1 MKNRFLAILLLV
13 ISSFTTKAQVTT
25 SGDYNLIPGI
35 NYEIAGITV
44 TGAGSLDPNVV
55 IMLTNLRVGDNIQFP
70 DPKLADAI
78 RTLWRQQLFEDITF
92 KVVNKVGKK
101 VYLDIQLVALPKLSK
116 YYMTGLKKAWK
127 DDIREEL
134 DLRAGKVV
142 NENLK
147 VMSRNKIK
155 KYFYEKG
162 YLNAAV
168 EVLEKVDTTYNNAVI
183 LGFKIDPGA
192 RVKIGDIVFTGNEA
206 VSEKVLRKA
215 MKNTKIKGKA
225 IFKSSKLKKKEYRED
240 LRAIVA
246 KYNTLGYRDAR
257 VVSDTVYSISD
268 ELVQIDI
275 TVEEGKKYYFGDITF
290 IGNTKYETEL
300 LSGILK
306 INRGDIYDSQHLNE
320 RVSFDP
326 NGNDVASIYLNNG
339 YLFSQVIPVEKNVTN
354 DTIDIEIRIQ
364 EGRQATIRKVS
375 ISGNERTNDHV
386 IYREVRTKPGD
397 LFSKAMIQRTIR
409 ELSQLGYFDQQQIGV
424 NPVPDP
430 QTGTVDLEYTVVER
444 STSQLELQGGWGAGR
459 VVGTL
464 GLNFNNFSA
473 RNINNKRAWQPLPT
487 GDGQT
492 INIRAQSNG
501 LYFQSYNASF
511 TEPWLGGRK
520 PNSFTGTI
528 YHNVQTNG
536 VERTNPNRQSLYI
549 TGINFGLGQRLK
561 WPDDYFT
568 LYQGIEFRRFN
579 LDNFPTGFL
588 NYRKGISNN
597 VNYKFTLGRNNTDVP
612 IFPTRGS
619 QISFAAELTPPFS
632 MFRDDIDYKN
642 LTSEERFRL
651 VEYHK
656 WKLNADWFAP
666 ITSKFVI
673 RTHGEF
679 GFLGSYNKDLGLP
692 PFERFY
698 VGGDGLTNFVID
710 GREIIGLR
718 GYQNNSI
725 TPAGGGALYNKYIF
739 EARYIIANTPSAQ
752 VFPLVFMEAGN
763 NYDNFWDYRAFNL
776 KRSAGAG
783 IRIFMPMFGLMGVD
797 VGYGFDPEPNGAT
810 ASGWQTHFII
820 GQQF

>member
-1 MKNRFLAILLLV
+1 MKNTLWALLLTLA
-13 ISSFTTKAQVTT
+13 SFTTTAQVVQN
-25 SGDYNLIPGI
+25 GDFGLIPGI
-35 NYEIAGITV
+35 DYEVAGITV
-44 TGAGSLDPNVV
+44 SGAQDLDPNVV
-55 IMLTNLRVGDNIQFP
+55 IMLTNIRVGDNIQFP
-70 DPKLADAI
+70 DPKISDAI
-78 RTLWRQQLFEDITF
+78 RTLWRQQLFENVSF
-92 KVVNKVGKK
+92 SVVNKSGKK
-101 VYLDIQLVALPKLSK
+101 VYLDIQLQELPKMSK
-116 YYMTGLKKAWK
+116 YFITGVKKSWK

-134 DLRAGKVV
+134 DLRTGKVV
-142 NENLK
+142 NENLV
-147 VMSRNKIK
+147 VMSRNKIRS
-155 KYFYEKG
+155 YFREKG
-162 YLNAAV
+162 YLNASV
-168 EVLEKVDTTYNNAVI
+168 TISQERDTTFNNAVI
-183 LGFKIDPGA
+183 LGFRVQPGQ
-192 RVKIGDIVFTGNEA
+192 RVKIGEIAFIGNEA
-206 VSEKVLRKA
+206 VADKVLLKA
-215 MKNTKIKGKA
+215 MKNTKMKGKA
-225 IFKSSKLKKKEYRED
+225 LFKVSKLRKKEYQED
-240 LRAIVA
+240 MRALVA
-246 KYNTLGYRDAR
+246 KYNGMGYRDAR
-257 VVSDTVYSISD
+257 IIRDTNYRVDD
-268 ELVQIDI
+268 ELINIEI
-275 TVEEGKKYYFGDITF
+275 TLEEGRKYYFGDVSF
-290 IGNTKYETEL
+290 VGNTKYDTPL
-300 LSGILK
+300 LRSILK

-339 YLFSQVIPVEKNVTN
+339 YLFSQVVPIEKNVQN
-354 DTIDIEIRIQ
+354 DTIDVEIRIQ

-375 ISGNERTNDHV
+375 ITGNERTNDHV
-386 IYREVRTKPGD
+386 IYREVRTRPGD

-409 ELSQLGYFDQQQIGV
+409 ELSQLGYFDQTQIGV

-430 QTGTVDLEYTVVER
+430 QTGTVDLEYTVVEK
-444 STSQLELQGGWGAGR
+444 STSQLELQGGWGANR

-473 RNINNKRAWQPLPT
+473 KNIRNKRAWQPLPT

-511 TEPWLGGRK
+511 TEPWLGGKK

-528 YHNVQTNG
+528 YHNVQSNG
-536 VERTNPNRQSLYI
+536 VQASDPNRQSLLI

-568 LYQGIEFRRFN
+568 LYQGLEFRRFN
-579 LDNFPTGFL
+579 LNNFPTGFL
-588 NYRKGISNN
+588 NYNKGISNN

-632 MFRDDIDYKN
+632 LLRDDIDYKS
-642 LTSEERFRL
+642 LSSEERFKL

-666 ITSKFVI
+666 ITSKLVI

-679 GFLGSYNKDLGLP
+679 GYLGSYNKDLGLP

-698 VGGDGLTNFVID
+698 VGGDGLANFVID

-718 GYQNNSI
+718 GYTNNSI
-725 TPAGGGALYNKYIF
+725 TPGGGGALYNKYVF
-739 EARYIIANTPSAQ
+739 EMRYIIANNPSAQ
-752 VFPLVFMEAGN
+752 VFPLIFMEGGN

-783 IRIFMPMFGLMGVD
+783 LRIYMPMFGLMGVD
-797 VGYGFDPEPNGAT
+797 VAYGFDPEPNGAA

>member
-1 MKNRFLAILLLV
+1 
-13 ISSFTTKAQVTT
+13 
-25 SGDYNLIPGI
+25 
-35 NYEIAGITV
+35 
-44 TGAGSLDPNVV
+44 
-55 IMLTNLRVGDNIQFP
+55 
-70 DPKLADAI
+70 
-78 RTLWRQQLFEDITF
+78 
-92 KVVNKVGKK
+92 
-101 VYLDIQLVALPKLSK
+101 
-116 YYMTGLKKAWK
+116 
-127 DDIREEL
+127 
-134 DLRAGKVV
+134 
-142 NENLK
+142 
-147 VMSRNKIK
+147 MSRNKIK
-155 KYFYEKG
+155 RYFYDKG
-162 YLNAAV
+162 YLNAEV
-168 EVLEKVDTTYNNAVI
+168 EVIEKVDTTYNNAVI
-183 LGFKIDPGA
+183 LGFKIETGS
-192 RVKIGDIVFTGNEA
+192 RVKISEILFTGNTA
-206 VSEKVLRKA
+206 VNEKVLLKA

-225 IFKSSKLKKKEYRED
+225 LLKSSKLKKKEYRED
-240 LRAIVA
+240 LRSIVA

-257 VVSDTVYSISD
+257 IVSDTVYPSSE
-268 ELVQIDI
+268 ELVQIEI
-275 TVEEGKKYYFGDITF
+275 NIEEGRKYYFGDITF

-300 LSGILK
+300 LTSILR
-306 INRGDIYDSQHLNE
+306 INRGDIYDSQELTE

-339 YLFSQVIPVEKNVTN
+339 YLFSQVVPIEKSVNN

-386 IYREVRTKPGD
+386 IYRELRTKPGD

-430 QTGTVDLEYTVVER
+430 QTGTVDLEYSVVER

-473 RNINNKRAWQPLPT
+473 RNIRNKRSWQPLPT

-520 PNSFTGTI
+520 PNSFTATV
-528 YHNVQTNG
+528 YHNVQSNG
-536 VERTNPNRQSLYI
+536 VERSNPNRQSLFI
-549 TGINFGLGQRLK
+549 TGVNFGLGQRLK

-579 LDNFPTGFL
+579 LDNYPTGFL
-588 NYRKGISNN
+588 NYTKGISNN

-619 QISFAAELTPPFS
+619 QINFAAELTPPFS
-632 MFRDDIDYKN
+632 LFSDIDYKN
-642 LTSEERFRL
+642 ISSEERFRL

-725 TPAGGGALYNKYIF
+725 TPAGGGALYKKSIL
-739 EARYIIANTPSAQ
+739 EARYILATTPSAQ
-752 VFPLVFMEAGN
+752 VFPLVFLEAGN
-763 NYDNFWDYRAFNL
+763 NYDNF
-776 KRSAGAG
+776 G
-783 IRIFMPMFGLMGVD
+783 ITARLTSREVQ
-797 VGYGFDPEPNGAT
+797 VPEYEYLC
-810 ASGWQTHFII
+810 QCLV
-820 GQQF
+820 

>member
-1 MKNRFLAILLLV
+1 MKNTLWALLLTLV
-13 ISSFTTKAQVTT
+13 SFTTTAQVVQN
-25 SGDYNLIPGI
+25 GDFGLIPGI
-35 NYEIAGITV
+35 DYEVAGITV
-44 TGAGSLDPNVV
+44 SGAQDLDPNVV
-55 IMLTNLRVGDNIQFP
+55 IMLTNIRVGDNIQFP
-70 DPKLADAI
+70 DPKISDAI
-78 RTLWRQQLFEDITF
+78 RTLWRQQLFENITF
-92 KVVNKVGKK
+92 SVVNKSGRK
-101 VYLDIQLVALPKLSK
+101 VYLDIRLQELPKMSK
-116 YYMTGLKKAWK
+116 YFITGVKKSWK

-142 NENLK
+142 NENLV
-147 VMSRNKIK
+147 VMSRNKIQS
-155 KYFYEKG
+155 YFREKG
-162 YLNAAV
+162 YLNAT
-168 EVLEKVDTTYNNAVI
+168 VDITQERDSSFNNAVI
-183 LGFKIDPGA
+183 LGFRVKPGS
-192 RVKIGDIVFTGNEA
+192 RVKIGEIVFVGNES
-206 VSEKVLRKA
+206 VSDKVLLKA
-215 MKNTKIKGKA
+215 MKNTKMKGKA
-225 IFKSSKLKKKEYRED
+225 IFKVAKLRKKEYSED
-240 LRAIVA
+240 MRALVA
-246 KYNTLGYRDAR
+246 KYNSMGYRDAR
-257 VVSDTVYSISD
+257 IIRDTNYRID
-268 ELVQIDI
+268 EELINIEI
-275 TVEEGKKYYFGDITF
+275 TLEEGRKYYFGDITF
-290 IGNTKYETEL
+290 VGNTKYDTPL
-300 LSGILK
+300 LRSILK

-339 YLFSQVIPVEKNVTN
+339 YLFSQVVPIEKNVQN
-354 DTIDIEIRIQ
+354 DTIDIEVRIQ

-375 ISGNERTNDHV
+375 ITGNERTNDHV
-386 IYREVRTKPGD
+386 IYREVRTRPGD

-409 ELSQLGYFDQQQIGV
+409 ELSQLGYFDQTQIGV

-430 QTGTVDLEYTVVER
+430 QTGTVDLEYTVVEK
-444 STSQLELQGGWGAGR
+444 STSQLELQGGWGANR

-473 RNINNKRAWQPLPT
+473 KNVGNKRAWQPLPT

-511 TEPWLGGRK
+511 TEPWLGGKK

-528 YHNVQTNG
+528 YHNVQSNG
-536 VERTNPNRQSLYI
+536 VQASDPNRQSLLI

-568 LYQGIEFRRFN
+568 LYQGLEFRRFN
-579 LDNFPTGFL
+579 LNNFPTGFL
-588 NYRKGISNN
+588 NYNKGISNN
-597 VNYKFTLGRNNTDVP
+597 VNYKFTLARNNTDVP

-632 MFRDDIDYKN
+632 LLRDDIDYKS
-642 LTSEERFRL
+642 LSSEERFKL

-679 GFLGSYNKDLGLP
+679 GYLGSYNKDLGLP

-698 VGGDGLTNFVID
+698 VGGDGLANFVID

-718 GYQNNSI
+718 GYTNNSI
-725 TPAGGGALYNKYIF
+725 TPGGGGALYNKYVF
-739 EARYIIANTPSAQ
+739 EMRYIIANNPSAQ
-752 VFPLVFMEAGN
+752 VFPLIFMEGGN

-783 IRIFMPMFGLMGVD
+783 LRIYMPMFGLMGVD
-797 VGYGFDPEPNGAT
+797 VAYGFDPEPNGAT

>member
-1 MKNRFLAILLLV
+1 MKNTLWALILTLV
-13 ISSFTTKAQVTT
+13 SFTTTAQVVQN
-25 SGDYNLIPGI
+25 GDFGLIPGI
-35 NYEIAGITV
+35 DYEVAGITV
-44 TGAGSLDPNVV
+44 SGTQELDPNVV
-55 IMLTNLRVGDNIQFP
+55 IMLTNIRVGDNIQFP
-70 DPKLADAI
+70 DPKISDAI
-78 RTLWRQQLFEDITF
+78 RTLWRQQLFENITF
-92 KVVNKVGKK
+92 SVINKSGKK
-101 VYLDIQLVALPKLSK
+101 VYLDIRLKELPKMSK
-116 YYMTGLKKAWK
+116 YFITGVKKTWK

-142 NENLK
+142 NENLV
-147 VMSRNKIK
+147 VMSRNKIQS
-155 KYFYEKG
+155 YFREKG
-162 YLNAAV
+162 YINAS
-168 EVLEKVDTTYNNAVI
+168 VDITQERDTSFNNAVI
-183 LGFKIDPGA
+183 LGFKVKSGE
-192 RVKIGDIVFTGNEA
+192 RVKIGEIAFVGNEA
-206 VSEKVLRKA
+206 VADKVLLKA
-215 MKNTKIKGKA
+215 MKNTKMKGKA
-225 IFKSSKLKKKEYRED
+225 IFKVSKLRKTEYRED
-240 LRAIVA
+240 LRALVA
-246 KYNTLGYRDAR
+246 KYNGMGYRDAR
-257 VVSDTVYSISD
+257 IIRDTNYRVDD
-268 ELVQIDI
+268 ELINI
-275 TVEEGKKYYFGDITF
+275 EISVEEGRKYYFGDISF
-290 IGNTKYETEL
+290 VGNTKYDTPL
-300 LSGILK
+300 LRSILK

-320 RVSFDP
+320 RVSFDA

-339 YLFSQVIPVEKNVTN
+339 YLFSQVVPIEKNVQN
-354 DTIDIEIRIQ
+354 DTIDVEIRIQ

-375 ISGNERTNDHV
+375 ITGNERTNDHV
-386 IYREVRTKPGD
+386 IYREVRTRPGD

-409 ELSQLGYFDQQQIGV
+409 ELSQLGYFDQTQIGV

-430 QTGTVDLEYTVVER
+430 QTGTVDLEYTVVEK
-444 STSQLELQGGWGAGR
+444 STSQLELQGGWGANR

-473 RNINNKRAWQPLPT
+473 KNVGNKRAWQPLPT

-492 INIRAQSNG
+492 ISIRAQSNG

-511 TEPWLGGRK
+511 TEPWLGGKK

-528 YHNVQTNG
+528 YHNVQSNG
-536 VERTNPNRQSLYI
+536 VQASDPNRQSLLI

-568 LYQGIEFRRFN
+568 LYQGLEFRRFN
-579 LDNFPTGFL
+579 LNNFPTGFL
-588 NYRKGISNN
+588 NYNKGISNN

-632 MFRDDIDYKN
+632 LLRDDIDYKS
-642 LTSEERFRL
+642 LSSEERFKL

-666 ITSKFVI
+666 ITSKLVI

-679 GFLGSYNKDLGLP
+679 GYLGSYNKDLGLP

-698 VGGDGLTNFVID
+698 VGGDGLANFVID

-718 GYQNNSI
+718 GYTNNSI
-725 TPAGGGALYNKYIF
+725 TPGGGGALYNKYVF
-739 EARYIIANTPSAQ
+739 EMRYIIANNPSAQ
-752 VFPLVFMEAGN
+752 VFPLIFMEGGN
-763 NYDNFWDYRAFNL
+763 NYDDFWDYRAFNL

-783 IRIFMPMFGLMGVD
+783 LRIYMPMFGLMGVD
-797 VGYGFDPEPNGAT
+797 VAYGFDPEPNGAA

>member
-1 MKNRFLAILLLV
+1 MKNIFWAFVLAFFSFESSAQ
-13 ISSFTTKAQVTT
+13 ISTT
-25 SGDYNLIPGI
+25 GDFNLIPGI
-35 NYEIAGITV
+35 DYEVAGITV
-44 TGAGSLDPNVV
+44 SGGKDLDPNVV

-70 DPKLADAI
+70 DPKISDAI

-92 KVVNKVGKK
+92 KVVSKSGKK
-101 VYLDIQLVALPKLSK
+101 VYLDIQLKELPKMSK
-116 YYMTGLKKAWK
+116 YYITGVKKVWK
-127 DDIREEL
+127 DDIREDLE
-134 DLRAGKVV
+134 LRAGKVV
-142 NENLK
+142 NDNLI
-147 VMSRNKIK
+147 VMSSNKIQ
-155 KYFYEKG
+155 KYFKEKG
-162 YLNAAV
+162 YLNATV
-168 EVLEKVDTTYNNAVI
+168 EVIQQADTAFNNAVI
-183 LGFKIDPGA
+183 LGFKIATGE
-192 RVKIGDIVFTGNEA
+192 RVKIGQIAFSGNTA
-206 VSEKVLRKA
+206 VSDKVLFRA
-215 MKNTKIKGKA
+215 MKNTKVKGKS
-225 IFKSSKLKKKEYRED
+225 ILKVSKLKNKEYKDD
-240 LRAIVA
+240 LKAVVA
-246 KYNTLGYRDAR
+246 KYNSLGYRDAR
-257 VVSDTVYSISD
+257 IVQDTSYSVSS
-268 ELVQIDI
+268 ELINIDI
-275 TVEEGKKYYFGDITF
+275 SLEEGKKYYFGDITF
-290 IGNTKYETEL
+290 IGNTKYETVL
-300 LSGILK
+300 LTSILR
-306 INRGDIYDSQHLNE
+306 INRGDIYDSQLLNE
-320 RVSFDP
+320 RVSFDQ
-326 NGNDVASIYLNNG
+326 NGNDVASVYLNNG
-339 YLFSQVIPVEKNVTN
+339 YLFSQVIPVEKSVSN

-409 ELSQLGYFDQQQIGV
+409 ELSQLGYFDQTQIGV

-430 QTGTVDLEYTVVER
+430 QTGTVDLEYTVAEK

-473 RNINNKRAWQPLPT
+473 RNIGNKRSWQPLPT

-492 INIRAQSNG
+492 ISLRAQSNG

-511 TEPWLGGRK
+511 TEPWLGGKK

-528 YHNVQTNG
+528 YHNVQSNG
-536 VERTNPNRQSLYI
+536 VERSNPNRQSLLI

-568 LYQGIEFRRFN
+568 LYQGLEFRRFN
-579 LDNFPTGFL
+579 LNDFPTGFL
-588 NYRKGISNN
+588 DYTKGISNN
-597 VNYKFTLGRNNTDVP
+597 VNYQFTLGRNNTDVP

-619 QISFAAELTPPFS
+619 QISFSAELTPPFS
-632 MFRDDIDYKN
+632 AFNGDIDYKS
-642 LTSEERFRL
+642 LSSEERFKL

-679 GFLGSYNKDLGLP
+679 GYLGSYNKDLGLP

-698 VGGDGLTNFVID
+698 VGGDGLSNFVID

-725 TPAGGGALYNKYIF
+725 TPAGGGALYNKYILEF
-739 EARYIIANTPSAQ
+739 RYILANTPSAQ
-752 VFPLVFMEAGN
+752 VFPLIFMEGGN

-783 IRIFMPMFGLMGVD
+783 IRIYMPMFGLMGVD
-797 VGYGFDPEPNGAT
+797 VAYGFDPEPNGAS

>member
-1 MKNRFLAILLLV
+1 MKNTLWALV
-13 ISSFTTKAQVTT
+13 LTLVSFTTTAQVVQN
-25 SGDYNLIPGI
+25 GDFGLIPGI
-35 NYEIAGITV
+35 DYEVAGITV
-44 TGAGSLDPNVV
+44 SGAQDLDPNVV
-55 IMLTNLRVGDNIQFP
+55 IMLTNIRVGDNIQFP
-70 DPKLADAI
+70 DPKISDAI
-78 RTLWRQQLFEDITF
+78 KTLWRQQLFEDITF
-92 KVVNKVGKK
+92 SVVNKSGKK
-101 VYLDIQLVALPKLSK
+101 VYLDIRLQELPKMSK
-116 YYMTGLKKAWK
+116 YFITGAKKSWK

-142 NENLK
+142 NENLV
-147 VMSRNKIK
+147 VMSRNKIQS
-155 KYFYEKG
+155 YFREKG
-162 YLNAAV
+162 YLNATV
-168 EVLEKVDTTYNNAVI
+168 DITQERDTTFNNAVI
-183 LGFKIDPGA
+183 LGFRVKPGE
-192 RVKIGDIVFTGNEA
+192 RVKIGEIAFVGNEA
-206 VSEKVLRKA
+206 VADKVLLKA
-215 MKNTKIKGKA
+215 MKNTKMKGKA
-225 IFKSSKLKKKEYRED
+225 IFKVSKLRKKEYRED
-240 LRAIVA
+240 MRALVA
-246 KYNTLGYRDAR
+246 KYNSMGYRDVR
-257 VVSDTVYSISD
+257 VIRDTNYRVDD
-268 ELVQIDI
+268 ELINIEI
-275 TVEEGKKYYFGDITF
+275 TVEEGRKYYFGDITF
-290 IGNTKYETEL
+290 VGNTKYDTPL
-300 LSGILK
+300 LRSILK

-339 YLFSQVIPVEKNVTN
+339 YLFSQVVPIEKNVQN
-354 DTIDIEIRIQ
+354 DTIDVEIRIQ

-375 ISGNERTNDHV
+375 ITGNERTNDHV
-386 IYREVRTKPGD
+386 IYREVRTRPGD

-409 ELSQLGYFDQQQIGV
+409 ELSQLGYFDQTQIGV

-430 QTGTVDLEYTVVER
+430 QTGTVDLEYTVVEK
-444 STSQLELQGGWGAGR
+444 STSQLELQGGWGANR

-473 RNINNKRAWQPLPT
+473 KNIGNKRAWQPLPT

-511 TEPWLGGRK
+511 TEPWLGGKK

-528 YHNVQTNG
+528 YHNVQSNG
-536 VERTNPNRQSLYI
+536 VQASDPNRQSLLI

-568 LYQGIEFRRFN
+568 LYQGLEFRRFN
-579 LDNFPTGFL
+579 LNNFPTGFL
-588 NYRKGISNN
+588 NYNKGISNN

-632 MFRDDIDYKN
+632 LLRDDIDYKS
-642 LTSEERFRL
+642 LSSEERFKL

-679 GFLGSYNKDLGLP
+679 GYLGSYNKDLGLP

-698 VGGDGLTNFVID
+698 VGGDGLANFVID

-718 GYQNNSI
+718 GYTNNSI
-725 TPAGGGALYNKYIF
+725 TPGGGGALYNKYVF
-739 EARYIIANTPSAQ
+739 EMRYIIANNPSAQ
-752 VFPLVFMEAGN
+752 VFPLIFMEGGN

-783 IRIFMPMFGLMGVD
+783 LRIYMPMFGLMGVD
-797 VGYGFDPEPNGAT
+797 VAYGFDPEPNGAA
-810 ASGWQTHFII
+810 ASGWQTYFII

>member
-1 MKNRFLAILLLV
+1 MKNTLWALLLTLV
-13 ISSFTTKAQVTT
+13 SFTTTAQVVQN
-25 SGDYNLIPGI
+25 GDFGLIPGI
-35 NYEIAGITV
+35 DYEVAGITV
-44 TGAGSLDPNVV
+44 SGAQDLDPNVV
-55 IMLTNLRVGDNIQFP
+55 IMLTNIRVGDNIHFP
-70 DPKLADAI
+70 YPKISDAI
-78 RTLWRQQLFEDITF
+78 RTLWRQQLFENITF
-92 KVVNKVGKK
+92 SVVNKSGRK
-101 VYLDIQLVALPKLSK
+101 VYLDIRLQELPKMSK
-116 YYMTGLKKAWK
+116 YFITGVKKSWK

-142 NENLK
+142 NENLV
-147 VMSRNKIK
+147 VMSRNKIQS
-155 KYFYEKG
+155 YFREKG
-162 YLNAAV
+162 YLNAT
-168 EVLEKVDTTYNNAVI
+168 VDITQERDSSFNNAVI
-183 LGFKIDPGA
+183 LGFRVKPGS
-192 RVKIGDIVFTGNEA
+192 RVKIGEIVFVGNES
-206 VSEKVLRKA
+206 VSDKVLLKA
-215 MKNTKIKGKA
+215 MKNTKMKGKA
-225 IFKSSKLKKKEYRED
+225 IFKVSKLRKKEYSED
-240 LRAIVA
+240 MRALVA
-246 KYNTLGYRDAR
+246 KYNSMGYRDAR
-257 VVSDTVYSISD
+257 IIRDTNYRID
-268 ELVQIDI
+268 EELINIEI
-275 TVEEGKKYYFGDITF
+275 TLEEGRKYYFGDITF
-290 IGNTKYETEL
+290 VGNTKYDTPL
-300 LSGILK
+300 LRSILK

-339 YLFSQVIPVEKNVTN
+339 YLFSQVVPIEKNVQN
-354 DTIDIEIRIQ
+354 DTIDVEVRIQ

-375 ISGNERTNDHV
+375 ITGNERTNDHV
-386 IYREVRTKPGD
+386 IYREVRTRPGD

-409 ELSQLGYFDQQQIGV
+409 ELSQLGYFDQTQIGV

-430 QTGTVDLEYTVVER
+430 QTGTVDLEYTVVEK
-444 STSQLELQGGWGAGR
+444 STSQLELQGGWGANR

-473 RNINNKRAWQPLPT
+473 KNVGNKRAWQPLPT

-511 TEPWLGGRK
+511 TEPWLGGKK

-528 YHNVQTNG
+528 YHNVQSNG
-536 VERTNPNRQSLYI
+536 VQASDPNRQSLLI

-568 LYQGIEFRRFN
+568 LYQGLEFRRFN
-579 LDNFPTGFL
+579 LNNFPTGFL
-588 NYRKGISNN
+588 NYNKGISNN

-632 MFRDDIDYKN
+632 LLRDDIDYKS
-642 LTSEERFRL
+642 LSSEERFKL

-679 GFLGSYNKDLGLP
+679 GYLGSYNKDLGLP

-698 VGGDGLTNFVID
+698 VGGDGLANFVID

-718 GYQNNSI
+718 GYTNNSI
-725 TPAGGGALYNKYIF
+725 TPGGGGALYNKYVF
-739 EARYIIANTPSAQ
+739 EMRYIIANNPSAQ
-752 VFPLVFMEAGN
+752 VFPLIFMEGGN

-783 IRIFMPMFGLMGVD
+783 LRIYMPMFGLMGVD
-797 VGYGFDPEPNGAT
+797 VAYGFDPEPNGAT

>member
-1 MKNRFLAILLLV
+1 MKNTLWALLLTLV
-13 ISSFTTKAQVTT
+13 SFTTTAQVVQN
-25 SGDYNLIPGI
+25 GDFGLIPGI
-35 NYEIAGITV
+35 DYEVAGITV
-44 TGAGSLDPNVV
+44 SGAQDLDPNVV
-55 IMLTNLRVGDNIQFP
+55 IMLTNIRVGDNIQFP
-70 DPKLADAI
+70 DPKISDAI
-78 RTLWRQQLFEDITF
+78 RTLWRQQLFENITF
-92 KVVNKVGKK
+92 SVVNKSGRK
-101 VYLDIQLVALPKLSK
+101 VYLDIRLQELPKMSK
-116 YYMTGLKKAWK
+116 YFITGVKKSWK

-142 NENLK
+142 NENLV
-147 VMSRNKIK
+147 VMSRNKIQS
-155 KYFYEKG
+155 YFREKG
-162 YLNAAV
+162 YLNAT
-168 EVLEKVDTTYNNAVI
+168 VDITQERDSSFNNAVI
-183 LGFKIDPGA
+183 LGFRVKPGS
-192 RVKIGDIVFTGNEA
+192 RVKIGEIVFVGNES
-206 VSEKVLRKA
+206 VSDKVLLKA
-215 MKNTKIKGKA
+215 MKNTKMKGKA
-225 IFKSSKLKKKEYRED
+225 IFKVSKLRKKEYSED
-240 LRAIVA
+240 MRALVA
-246 KYNTLGYRDAR
+246 KYNSMGYRDAR
-257 VVSDTVYSISD
+257 IIRDTNYRID
-268 ELVQIDI
+268 EELINIEI
-275 TVEEGKKYYFGDITF
+275 TLEEGRKYYFGDITF
-290 IGNTKYETEL
+290 VGNTKYDTPL
-300 LSGILK
+300 LRSILK
-306 INRGDIYDSQHLNE
+306 INRGDIYNSQHLNE

-339 YLFSQVIPVEKNVTN
+339 YLFSQVVPIEKNVQN
-354 DTIDIEIRIQ
+354 DTIDIEVRIQ

-375 ISGNERTNDHV
+375 ITGNERTNDHV
-386 IYREVRTKPGD
+386 IYREVRTRPGD

-409 ELSQLGYFDQQQIGV
+409 ELSQLGYFDQTQIGV

-430 QTGTVDLEYTVVER
+430 QTGTVDLEYTVVEK
-444 STSQLELQGGWGAGR
+444 STSQLELQGGWGANR

-473 RNINNKRAWQPLPT
+473 KNVGNKRAWQPLPT

-511 TEPWLGGRK
+511 TEPWLGGKK

-528 YHNVQTNG
+528 YHNVQSNG
-536 VERTNPNRQSLYI
+536 VQASDPNRQSLLI

-568 LYQGIEFRRFN
+568 LYQGLEFRRFN
-579 LDNFPTGFL
+579 LNNFPTGFL
-588 NYRKGISNN
+588 NYNKGISNN

-632 MFRDDIDYKN
+632 LLRDDIDYKS
-642 LTSEERFRL
+642 LSSEERFKL

-679 GFLGSYNKDLGLP
+679 GYLGSYNKDLGLP

-698 VGGDGLTNFVID
+698 VGGDGLANFVID

-718 GYQNNSI
+718 GYTNNSI
-725 TPAGGGALYNKYIF
+725 TPGGGGALYNKYVF
-739 EARYIIANTPSAQ
+739 EMRYIIANNPSAQ
-752 VFPLVFMEAGN
+752 VFPLIFMEGGN

-783 IRIFMPMFGLMGVD
+783 LRIYMPMFGLMGVD
-797 VGYGFDPEPNGAT
+797 VAYGFDPEPNGAT

>member
-1 MKNRFLAILLLV
+1 MKNTLWALV
-13 ISSFTTKAQVTT
+13 LTLVSFTTTAQVVQN
-25 SGDYNLIPGI
+25 GDFGLIPGI
-35 NYEIAGITV
+35 DYEVAGITV
-44 TGAGSLDPNVV
+44 SGAQDLDPNVV
-55 IMLTNLRVGDNIQFP
+55 IMLTNIRVGDNIQFP
-70 DPKLADAI
+70 DPKISDAI
-78 RTLWRQQLFEDITF
+78 KTLWRQQLFENITF
-92 KVVNKVGKK
+92 SVVNKSGKK
-101 VYLDIQLVALPKLSK
+101 VYLDIRLQELPKMSK
-116 YYMTGLKKAWK
+116 YFITGAKKSWK

-142 NENLK
+142 NENLV
-147 VMSRNKIK
+147 VMSRNKIQS
-155 KYFYEKG
+155 YFREKG
-162 YLNAAV
+162 YLNATV
-168 EVLEKVDTTYNNAVI
+168 DITQERDTTFNNAVI
-183 LGFKIDPGA
+183 LGFRVKPGE
-192 RVKIGDIVFTGNEA
+192 RVKIGEIAFVGNEA
-206 VSEKVLRKA
+206 VADKVLLKA
-215 MKNTKIKGKA
+215 MKNTKMKGKA
-225 IFKSSKLKKKEYRED
+225 IFKVSKLRKKEYRED
-240 LRAIVA
+240 MRALVA
-246 KYNTLGYRDAR
+246 KYNSMGYRDAR
-257 VVSDTVYSISD
+257 VIRDTNYRVDD
-268 ELVQIDI
+268 ELINIEI
-275 TVEEGKKYYFGDITF
+275 TVEEGRKYYFGDITF
-290 IGNTKYETEL
+290 VGNTKYDTPL
-300 LSGILK
+300 LRSILK

-339 YLFSQVIPVEKNVTN
+339 YLFSQVVPIEKNVQN
-354 DTIDIEIRIQ
+354 DTIDVEIRIQ

-375 ISGNERTNDHV
+375 ITGNERTNDHV
-386 IYREVRTKPGD
+386 IYREVRTRPGD

-409 ELSQLGYFDQQQIGV
+409 ELSQLGYFDQTQIGV

-430 QTGTVDLEYTVVER
+430 QTGTVDLEYTVVEK
-444 STSQLELQGGWGAGR
+444 STSQLELQGGWGANR

-473 RNINNKRAWQPLPT
+473 KNIGNKRAWQPLPT

-511 TEPWLGGRK
+511 TEPWLGGKK

-528 YHNVQTNG
+528 YHNVQSNG
-536 VERTNPNRQSLYI
+536 VQASDPNRQSLLI

-568 LYQGIEFRRFN
+568 LYQGLEFRRFN
-579 LDNFPTGFL
+579 LNNFPTGFL
-588 NYRKGISNN
+588 NYNKGISNN

-632 MFRDDIDYKN
+632 LLRDDIDYKS
-642 LTSEERFRL
+642 LSSEERFKL

-679 GFLGSYNKDLGLP
+679 GYLGSYNKDLGLP

-698 VGGDGLTNFVID
+698 VGGDGLANFVID

-718 GYQNNSI
+718 GYTNNSI
-725 TPAGGGALYNKYIF
+725 TPGGGGALYNKYVF
-739 EARYIIANTPSAQ
+739 EMRYIIANNPSAQ
-752 VFPLVFMEAGN
+752 VFPLIFMEGGN

-783 IRIFMPMFGLMGVD
+783 LRIYMPMFGLMGVD
-797 VGYGFDPEPNGAT
+797 VAYGFDPEPNGAA

>member
-1 MKNRFLAILLLV
+1 M
-13 ISSFTTKAQVTT
+13 SGAQ
-25 SGDYNLIPGI
+25 D
-35 NYEIAGITV
+35 
-44 TGAGSLDPNVV
+44 LDPNVV
-55 IMLTNLRVGDNIQFP
+55 IMLTNIRVGDNIQFP
-70 DPKLADAI
+70 DPKISDAI
-78 RTLWRQQLFEDITF
+78 RTLWRQQLFENITF
-92 KVVNKVGKK
+92 SVVNKSGKK
-101 VYLDIQLVALPKLSK
+101 VYLDIRLKELPKMSK
-116 YYMTGLKKAWK
+116 YFITGVKKTWK

-142 NENLK
+142 NENLV
-147 VMSRNKIK
+147 VMSRNKIQS
-155 KYFYEKG
+155 YFREKG
-162 YLNAAV
+162 YLNASV
-168 EVLEKVDTTYNNAVI
+168 DITQERDTTFNNAVI
-183 LGFKIDPGA
+183 LGFKVKSGE
-192 RVKIGDIVFTGNEA
+192 RVKIGEISFVGNEA
-206 VSEKVLRKA
+206 VADKVLLKA
-215 MKNTKIKGKA
+215 MKNTKMKGKA
-225 IFKSSKLKKKEYRED
+225 IFKVSKLRKTEYRED
-240 LRAIVA
+240 LRALVA
-246 KYNTLGYRDAR
+246 KYNGMGYRDAR
-257 VVSDTVYSISD
+257 IIRDTNYRVDD
-268 ELVQIDI
+268 ELINI
-275 TVEEGKKYYFGDITF
+275 EISVEEGRKYYFGDISF
-290 IGNTKYETEL
+290 VGNTKYDTPL
-300 LSGILK
+300 LRSILK

-320 RVSFDP
+320 RVSFDA

-339 YLFSQVIPVEKNVTN
+339 YLFSQVVPIEKNVQN
-354 DTIDIEIRIQ
+354 DTIDVEIRIQ

-375 ISGNERTNDHV
+375 ITGNERTNDHV
-386 IYREVRTKPGD
+386 IYREVRTRPGD

-409 ELSQLGYFDQQQIGV
+409 ELSQLGYFDQTQIGV

-430 QTGTVDLEYTVVER
+430 QTGTVDLEYTVVEK
-444 STSQLELQGGWGAGR
+444 STSQLELQGGWGANR

-473 RNINNKRAWQPLPT
+473 KNVGNKRAWQPLPT

-492 INIRAQSNG
+492 ISIRAQSNG

-511 TEPWLGGRK
+511 TEPWLGGKK

-528 YHNVQTNG
+528 YHNVQSNG
-536 VERTNPNRQSLYI
+536 VQASDPNRQSLLI

-568 LYQGIEFRRFN
+568 LYQGLEFRRFN
-579 LDNFPTGFL
+579 LNNFPTGFL
-588 NYRKGISNN
+588 NYNKGISNN

-632 MFRDDIDYKN
+632 LLRDDIDYKS
-642 LTSEERFRL
+642 LSSEERFKL

-666 ITSKFVI
+666 ITSKLVI

-679 GFLGSYNKDLGLP
+679 GYLGSYNKDLGLP

-698 VGGDGLTNFVID
+698 VGGDGLANFVID

-718 GYQNNSI
+718 GYTNNSI
-725 TPAGGGALYNKYIF
+725 TPGGGGALYNKYVF
-739 EARYIIANTPSAQ
+739 EMRYIIANNPSAQ
-752 VFPLVFMEAGN
+752 VFPLIFMEGGN
-763 NYDNFWDYRAFNL
+763 NYDDFWDYRAFNL

-783 IRIFMPMFGLMGVD
+783 LRIYMPMFGLMGVD
-797 VGYGFDPEPNGAT
+797 VAYGFDPEPNGAA

>member
-1 MKNRFLAILLLV
+1 MKNTLWALILSLV
-13 ISSFTTKAQVTT
+13 AFTTTAQVVQN
-25 SGDYNLIPGI
+25 GDFGLIPGI
-35 NYEIAGITV
+35 DYEVAGITV
-44 TGAGSLDPNVV
+44 SGVQDLDPNVV
-55 IMLTNLRVGDNIQFP
+55 IMLTNIRVGDNIQFP
-70 DPKLADAI
+70 DPKISDAI
-78 RTLWRQQLFEDITF
+78 RTLWRQQLFENITF
-92 KVVNKVGKK
+92 SVVNKSGKK
-101 VYLDIQLVALPKLSK
+101 VYLDIRLKELPKMSK
-116 YYMTGLKKAWK
+116 YFITGVKKTWK

-142 NENLK
+142 NENLV
-147 VMSRNKIK
+147 VMSRNKIQS
-155 KYFYEKG
+155 YFREKG
-162 YLNAAV
+162 YLNASV
-168 EVLEKVDTTYNNAVI
+168 EITQERDTSFNNAVI
-183 LGFKIDPGA
+183 LGFKVKSGE
-192 RVKIGDIVFTGNEA
+192 RVKIGEISFVGNEA
-206 VSEKVLRKA
+206 VADKVLLKA
-215 MKNTKIKGKA
+215 MKNTKMKGKA
-225 IFKSSKLKKKEYRED
+225 IFKVSKLRKKEYRED
-240 LRAIVA
+240 LRALVA
-246 KYNTLGYRDAR
+246 KYNGMGYRDAR
-257 VVSDTVYSISD
+257 IIRDTNYRVDD
-268 ELVQIDI
+268 ELINIEI
-275 TVEEGKKYYFGDITF
+275 TVEEGRKYYFGDISF
-290 IGNTKYETEL
+290 VGNTKYDTPL
-300 LSGILK
+300 LRSILK

-320 RVSFDP
+320 RVSFDA

-339 YLFSQVIPVEKNVTN
+339 YLFSQVVPIEKNVQN
-354 DTIDIEIRIQ
+354 DTIDVEIRIQ

-375 ISGNERTNDHV
+375 ITGNERTNDHV
-386 IYREVRTKPGD
+386 IYREVRTRPGD

-409 ELSQLGYFDQQQIGV
+409 ELSQLGYFDQTQIGV

-430 QTGTVDLEYTVVER
+430 QTGTVDLEYTVVEK
-444 STSQLELQGGWGAGR
+444 STSQLELQGGWGANR

-473 RNINNKRAWQPLPT
+473 KNIGNKRAWQPLPT

-511 TEPWLGGRK
+511 TEPWLGGKK

-528 YHNVQTNG
+528 YHNVQSNG
-536 VERTNPNRQSLYI
+536 VQASDPNRQSLLI

-568 LYQGIEFRRFN
+568 LYQGLEFRRFN
-579 LDNFPTGFL
+579 LNNFPTGFL
-588 NYRKGISNN
+588 NYNKGISNN

-632 MFRDDIDYKN
+632 LLRDDIDYKS
-642 LTSEERFRL
+642 LSSEERFKL

-666 ITSKFVI
+666 ITSKLVI

-679 GFLGSYNKDLGLP
+679 GYLGSYNKDLGLP

-698 VGGDGLTNFVID
+698 VGGDGLANFVID

-718 GYQNNSI
+718 GYTNNSI
-725 TPAGGGALYNKYIF
+725 TPGGGGALYNKYVF
-739 EARYIIANTPSAQ
+739 EMRYIIANNPSAQ
-752 VFPLVFMEAGN
+752 VFPLIFMEGGN

-783 IRIFMPMFGLMGVD
+783 LRIFMPMFGLMGVD
-797 VGYGFDPEPNGAT
+797 VAYGFDPEPNGAT

>member
-1 MKNRFLAILLLV
+1 MKNTLWALILSLV
-13 ISSFTTKAQVTT
+13 AFTTTAQVVQN
-25 SGDYNLIPGI
+25 GDFGLIPGI
-35 NYEIAGITV
+35 DYEVAGITV
-44 TGAGSLDPNVV
+44 SGVQDLDPNVV
-55 IMLTNLRVGDNIQFP
+55 IMLTNIRVGDNIQFP
-70 DPKLADAI
+70 DPKISDAI
-78 RTLWRQQLFEDITF
+78 RTLWRQQLFENITF
-92 KVVNKVGKK
+92 SVVNKSGKK
-101 VYLDIQLVALPKLSK
+101 VYLDIRLKELPKMSK
-116 YYMTGLKKAWK
+116 YFITGVKKTWK

-142 NENLK
+142 NENLV
-147 VMSRNKIK
+147 VMSRNKIQS
-155 KYFYEKG
+155 YFREKG
-162 YLNAAV
+162 YLNASV
-168 EVLEKVDTTYNNAVI
+168 EITQERDTSFNNAVI
-183 LGFKIDPGA
+183 LGFKVKSGE
-192 RVKIGDIVFTGNEA
+192 RVKIGEISFVGNEA
-206 VSEKVLRKA
+206 VADKVLLKA
-215 MKNTKIKGKA
+215 LKNTKMKGKA
-225 IFKSSKLKKKEYRED
+225 IFKVSKLRKKEYRED
-240 LRAIVA
+240 LRALVA
-246 KYNTLGYRDAR
+246 KYNGMGYRDAR
-257 VVSDTVYSISD
+257 IIRDTNYRVDD
-268 ELVQIDI
+268 ELINIEI
-275 TVEEGKKYYFGDITF
+275 TVEEGRKYYFGDISF
-290 IGNTKYETEL
+290 VGNTKYDTPL
-300 LSGILK
+300 LRSILK

-320 RVSFDP
+320 RVSFDA

-339 YLFSQVIPVEKNVTN
+339 YLFSQVVPIEKNVQN
-354 DTIDIEIRIQ
+354 DTIDVEIRIQ

-375 ISGNERTNDHV
+375 ITGNERTNDHV
-386 IYREVRTKPGD
+386 IYREVRTRPGD

-409 ELSQLGYFDQQQIGV
+409 ELSQLGYFDQTQIGV

-430 QTGTVDLEYTVVER
+430 QTGTVDLEYTVVEK
-444 STSQLELQGGWGAGR
+444 STSQLELQGGWGANR

-473 RNINNKRAWQPLPT
+473 KNIGNKRAWQPLPT

-511 TEPWLGGRK
+511 TEPWLGGKK

-528 YHNVQTNG
+528 YHNVQSNG
-536 VERTNPNRQSLYI
+536 VQASDPNRQSLLI

-568 LYQGIEFRRFN
+568 LYQGLEFRRFN
-579 LDNFPTGFL
+579 LNNFPTGFL
-588 NYRKGISNN
+588 NYNKGISNN

-632 MFRDDIDYKN
+632 LLRDDIDYKS
-642 LTSEERFRL
+642 LSSEERFKL

-666 ITSKFVI
+666 ITSKLVI

-679 GFLGSYNKDLGLP
+679 GYLGSYNKDLGLP

-698 VGGDGLTNFVID
+698 VGGDGLANFVID

-718 GYQNNSI
+718 GYTNNSI
-725 TPAGGGALYNKYIF
+725 TPGGGGALYNKYVF
-739 EARYIIANTPSAQ
+739 EMRYIIANNPSAQ
-752 VFPLVFMEAGN
+752 VFPLIFMEGGN

-783 IRIFMPMFGLMGVD
+783 LRIFMPMFGLMGVD
-797 VGYGFDPEPNGAT
+797 VAYGFDPEPNGAA

>member
-1 MKNRFLAILLLV
+1 MKKTFLAILLSV
-13 ISSFTTKAQVTT
+13 ISTFAAKAQVTT
-25 SGDYNLIPGI
+25 GSDFNLIPGI
-35 NYEIAGITV
+35 NYELAGITV

-55 IMLTNLRVGDNIQFP
+55 IMLTNLRVGDDIQFP
-70 DPKLADAI
+70 DEKISDAI
-78 RTLWRQQLFEDITF
+78 RTLWRQKLFEDITF

-116 YYMTGLKKAWK
+116 YYITGLKKAWK
-127 DDIREEL
+127 DDIREDL

-155 KYFYEKG
+155 KYFYDKG
-162 YLNAAV
+162 FLNAEV

-183 LGFKIDPGA
+183 LGFKIQPGS
-192 RVKIGDIVFTGNEA
+192 RVKIGEIVFTGNVA

-215 MKNTKIKGKA
+215 MKNTKVKGKA
-225 IFKSSKLKKKEYRED
+225 LLKSSKLKKKEYRED
-240 LRAIVA
+240 LRSIVA

-257 VVSDTVYSISD
+257 IVSDTVYPSSE
-268 ELVQIDI
+268 ELVQIEI
-275 TVEEGKKYYFGDITF
+275 NIEEGRKYYFGDITF

-300 LSGILK
+300 LTSILR
-306 INRGDIYDSQHLNE
+306 INRGDIYDSQELTE

-339 YLFSQVIPVEKNVTN
+339 YLFSQVVPIEKSVNN

-386 IYREVRTKPGD
+386 IYRELRTKPGD

-424 NPVPDP
+424 NPMPDP
-430 QTGTVDLEYTVVER
+430 QTGTVDLEYSVVER

-473 RNINNKRAWQPLPT
+473 RNIRNKRSWQPLPT

-520 PNSFTGTI
+520 PNSFTATL
-528 YHNVQTNG
+528 YHNVQSNG
-536 VERTNPNRQSLYI
+536 VERSNPNRQSLYI
-549 TGINFGLGQRLK
+549 TGVNFGLGQRLK

-579 LDNFPTGFL
+579 LDNYPTGFL
-588 NYRKGISNN
+588 NYTKGTSNN

-619 QISFAAELTPPFS
+619 QINFAAELTPPFS
-632 MFRDDIDYKN
+632 LFSDIDYKN
-642 LTSEERFRL
+642 ISSEERFRL

-725 TPAGGGALYNKYIF
+725 TPAGGGALYNKYIL

-752 VFPLVFMEAGN
+752 VFPLVFLEAGN

-797 VGYGFDPEPNGAT
+797 IGYGFDP
-810 ASGWQTHFII
+810 
-820 GQQF
+820 

>member
-25 SGDYNLIPGI
+25 AGDFNLIPGI

-183 LGFKIDPGA
+183 LGFKIHPGA

>member
-1 MKNRFLAILLLV
+1 MKNTLWALV
-13 ISSFTTKAQVTT
+13 LTLVSFTTTAQVVQN
-25 SGDYNLIPGI
+25 GDFGLIPGI
-35 NYEIAGITV
+35 DYEVAGITV
-44 TGAGSLDPNVV
+44 SGAQDLDPNVV
-55 IMLTNLRVGDNIQFP
+55 IMLTNIRVGDNIQFP
-70 DPKLADAI
+70 DPKISDAI
-78 RTLWRQQLFEDITF
+78 KTLWRQQLFEDITF
-92 KVVNKVGKK
+92 RVVNKSGKK
-101 VYLDIQLVALPKLSK
+101 VYLDIRLQELPKMSK
-116 YYMTGLKKAWK
+116 YFITGVKKSWK

-142 NENLK
+142 NENLV
-147 VMSRNKIK
+147 VMSRNKIQS
-155 KYFYEKG
+155 YFREKG
-162 YLNAAV
+162 YLNATV
-168 EVLEKVDTTYNNAVI
+168 DITQERDTTFNNAVI
-183 LGFKIDPGA
+183 LGFRVKPGE
-192 RVKIGDIVFTGNEA
+192 RVKIGEIAFVGNEA
-206 VSEKVLRKA
+206 VADKVLLKA
-215 MKNTKIKGKA
+215 MKNTKMKGKA
-225 IFKSSKLKKKEYRED
+225 IFKVSKLRKKEYRED
-240 LRAIVA
+240 MRALVA
-246 KYNTLGYRDAR
+246 KYNSMGYRDAR
-257 VVSDTVYSISD
+257 VIRDTNYRVDD
-268 ELVQIDI
+268 ELINIEI
-275 TVEEGKKYYFGDITF
+275 TVEEGRKYYFGDITF
-290 IGNTKYETEL
+290 VGNTKYDTPL
-300 LSGILK
+300 LRSILK

-339 YLFSQVIPVEKNVTN
+339 YLFSQVVPIEKNVQN
-354 DTIDIEIRIQ
+354 DTIDVEIRIQ

-375 ISGNERTNDHV
+375 ITGNERTNDHV
-386 IYREVRTKPGD
+386 IYREVRTRPGD

-409 ELSQLGYFDQQQIGV
+409 ELSQLGYFDQTQIGV

-430 QTGTVDLEYTVVER
+430 QTGTVDLEYTVVEK
-444 STSQLELQGGWGAGR
+444 STSQLELQGGWGANR

-473 RNINNKRAWQPLPT
+473 KNIGNKRAWQPLPT

-511 TEPWLGGRK
+511 TEPWLGGKK

-528 YHNVQTNG
+528 YHNVQSNG
-536 VERTNPNRQSLYI
+536 VQASDPNRQSLLI

-568 LYQGIEFRRFN
+568 LYQGLEFRRFN
-579 LDNFPTGFL
+579 LNNFPTGFL
-588 NYRKGISNN
+588 NYNKGISNN

-632 MFRDDIDYKN
+632 LLRDDIDYKS
-642 LTSEERFRL
+642 LSSEERFKL

-679 GFLGSYNKDLGLP
+679 GYLGSYNKDLGLP

-698 VGGDGLTNFVID
+698 VGGDGLANFVID

-718 GYQNNSI
+718 GYTNNSI
-725 TPAGGGALYNKYIF
+725 TPGGGGALYNKYVF
-739 EARYIIANTPSAQ
+739 EMRYIIANNPSAQ
-752 VFPLVFMEAGN
+752 VFPLIFMEGGN

-783 IRIFMPMFGLMGVD
+783 LRIYMPMFGLMGVD
-797 VGYGFDPEPNGAT
+797 VAYGFDPEPNGAA

>member
-1 MKNRFLAILLLV
+1 MKNTLWALLLTLV
-13 ISSFTTKAQVTT
+13 SFTTTAQVVQN
-25 SGDYNLIPGI
+25 GDFGLIPGI
-35 NYEIAGITV
+35 DYEVAGITV
-44 TGAGSLDPNVV
+44 SGAQDLDPNVV
-55 IMLTNLRVGDNIQFP
+55 IMLTNIRVGDNIQFP
-70 DPKLADAI
+70 DPKISDAI
-78 RTLWRQQLFEDITF
+78 RTLWRQQLFENITF
-92 KVVNKVGKK
+92 SVVNKSGRK
-101 VYLDIQLVALPKLSK
+101 VYLDIRLQELPKMSK
-116 YYMTGLKKAWK
+116 YFITGVKKSWK

-142 NENLK
+142 NENLV
-147 VMSRNKIK
+147 VMSRNKIQA
-155 KYFYEKG
+155 YFREKG
-162 YLNAAV
+162 YLNAT
-168 EVLEKVDTTYNNAVI
+168 VDITQERDSSFNNAVI
-183 LGFKIDPGA
+183 LGFRVKPGS
-192 RVKIGDIVFTGNEA
+192 RVKIGEIVFVGNES
-206 VSEKVLRKA
+206 VSDKVLLKA
-215 MKNTKIKGKA
+215 MKNTKMKGKA
-225 IFKSSKLKKKEYRED
+225 IFKVSKLRKKEYSED
-240 LRAIVA
+240 MRALVA
-246 KYNTLGYRDAR
+246 KYNSMGYRDAR
-257 VVSDTVYSISD
+257 IIRDTNYRID
-268 ELVQIDI
+268 EELINIEI
-275 TVEEGKKYYFGDITF
+275 TLEEGRKYYFGDITF
-290 IGNTKYETEL
+290 VGNTKYDTPL
-300 LSGILK
+300 LRSILK

-339 YLFSQVIPVEKNVTN
+339 YLFSQVVPIEKNVQN
-354 DTIDIEIRIQ
+354 DTIDVEVRIQ

-375 ISGNERTNDHV
+375 ITGNERTNDHV
-386 IYREVRTKPGD
+386 IYREVRTRPGD

-409 ELSQLGYFDQQQIGV
+409 ELSQLGYFDQTQIGV

-430 QTGTVDLEYTVVER
+430 QTGTVDLEYTVVEK
-444 STSQLELQGGWGAGR
+444 STSQLELQGGWGANR

-473 RNINNKRAWQPLPT
+473 KNVGNKRAWQPLPT

-511 TEPWLGGRK
+511 TEPWLGGKK

-528 YHNVQTNG
+528 YHNVQSNG
-536 VERTNPNRQSLYI
+536 VQASDPNRQSLLI

-568 LYQGIEFRRFN
+568 LYQGLEFRRFN
-579 LDNFPTGFL
+579 LNNFPTGFL
-588 NYRKGISNN
+588 NYNKGISNN

-632 MFRDDIDYKN
+632 LLRDDIDYKS
-642 LTSEERFRL
+642 LSSEERFKL

-679 GFLGSYNKDLGLP
+679 GYLGSYNKDLGLP

-698 VGGDGLTNFVID
+698 VGGDGLANFVID

-718 GYQNNSI
+718 GYTNNSI
-725 TPAGGGALYNKYIF
+725 TPGGGGALYNKYVF
-739 EARYIIANTPSAQ
+739 EMRYIIANNPSAQ
-752 VFPLVFMEAGN
+752 VFPLIFMEAGN

-783 IRIFMPMFGLMGVD
+783 LRIYMPMFGLMGVD
-797 VGYGFDPEPNGAT
+797 VAYGFDPEPNGAT

>member
-1 MKNRFLAILLLV
+1 MKNIFWAFVLAFFSFESSAQ
-13 ISSFTTKAQVTT
+13 ISTT
-25 SGDYNLIPGI
+25 GDFNLIPGI
-35 NYEIAGITV
+35 DYEVAGITV
-44 TGAGSLDPNVV
+44 SGGKDLDPNVV

-70 DPKLADAI
+70 DPKISDAI

-92 KVVNKVGKK
+92 KVVSKSGKK
-101 VYLDIQLVALPKLSK
+101 VYLDIQLKELPKMSK
-116 YYMTGLKKAWK
+116 YYITGVKKVWK
-127 DDIREEL
+127 DDIREDLE
-134 DLRAGKVV
+134 LRAGKVV
-142 NENLK
+142 NDNLI
-147 VMSRNKIK
+147 VMSSNKIQ
-155 KYFYEKG
+155 KYFKEKG
-162 YLNAAV
+162 YLNATV
-168 EVLEKVDTTYNNAVI
+168 EVIQQADTAFNNAVI
-183 LGFKIDPGA
+183 LGFKIATGE
-192 RVKIGDIVFTGNEA
+192 RVKIGQIAFSGNTA
-206 VSEKVLRKA
+206 VSDKVLFRA
-215 MKNTKIKGKA
+215 MKNTKVKGKS
-225 IFKSSKLKKKEYRED
+225 ILKVSKLKNKEYKDD
-240 LRAIVA
+240 LKAVVA
-246 KYNTLGYRDAR
+246 KYNSLGYRDAR
-257 VVSDTVYSISD
+257 IVQDTSYSVSS
-268 ELVQIDI
+268 ELINIDI
-275 TVEEGKKYYFGDITF
+275 SLEEGKKYYFGDITF
-290 IGNTKYETEL
+290 IGNTKYETVL
-300 LSGILK
+300 LTSILR
-306 INRGDIYDSQHLNE
+306 INRGDIYDSQLLNE
-320 RVSFDP
+320 RVSFDQ
-326 NGNDVASIYLNNG
+326 NGNDVASVYLNNG
-339 YLFSQVIPVEKNVTN
+339 YLFSQVIPIEKSVSN

-409 ELSQLGYFDQQQIGV
+409 ELSQLGYFDQTQIGV

-430 QTGTVDLEYTVVER
+430 QTGTVDLEYTVAEK

-473 RNINNKRAWQPLPT
+473 RNIGNKRSWQPLPT

-492 INIRAQSNG
+492 ISLRAQSNG

-511 TEPWLGGRK
+511 TEPWLGGKK

-528 YHNVQTNG
+528 YHNVQSNG
-536 VERTNPNRQSLYI
+536 VERSNPLRQSLLI

-568 LYQGIEFRRFN
+568 LYQGLEFRRFN
-579 LDNFPTGFL
+579 LNDFPTGFL
-588 NYRKGISNN
+588 DYTKGISNN
-597 VNYKFTLGRNNTDVP
+597 VNYQFTLGRNNTDVP

-619 QISFAAELTPPFS
+619 QISFSAELTPPFS
-632 MFRDDIDYKN
+632 SFNGDIDYKS
-642 LTSEERFRL
+642 LSSEERFKL

-679 GFLGSYNKDLGLP
+679 GYLGSYNKDLGLP

-698 VGGDGLTNFVID
+698 VGGDGLSNFVID

-725 TPAGGGALYNKYIF
+725 TPAGGGALYNKYILEF
-739 EARYIIANTPSAQ
+739 RYILANTPSAQ
-752 VFPLVFMEAGN
+752 VFPLIFMEGGN

-783 IRIFMPMFGLMGVD
+783 IRIYMPMFGLMGVD
-797 VGYGFDPEPNGAT
+797 VAYGFDPEPNGAS

>member
-1 MKNRFLAILLLV
+1 MKNTLWALLLTLV
-13 ISSFTTKAQVTT
+13 SFTTTAQVVQN
-25 SGDYNLIPGI
+25 GDFGLIPGI
-35 NYEIAGITV
+35 DYEVAGITV
-44 TGAGSLDPNVV
+44 SGAQDLDPNVV
-55 IMLTNLRVGDNIQFP
+55 IMLTNIRVGDNVQFP
-70 DPKLADAI
+70 DPKISDAI
-78 RTLWRQQLFEDITF
+78 KTLWRQQLFENITF
-92 KVVNKVGKK
+92 SVVNKSGKK
-101 VYLDIQLVALPKLSK
+101 VYLDIRLQELPKMSK
-116 YYMTGLKKAWK
+116 YFITGAKKSWK

-142 NENLK
+142 NENLV
-147 VMSRNKIK
+147 VMSRNKIQS
-155 KYFYEKG
+155 YFREKG
-162 YLNAAV
+162 YLNATV
-168 EVLEKVDTTYNNAVI
+168 DITQERDTTFNNAVI
-183 LGFKIDPGA
+183 LGFRVKPGA
-192 RVKIGDIVFTGNEA
+192 RVKIGEIAFVGNEA
-206 VSEKVLRKA
+206 VADKVLLKA
-215 MKNTKIKGKA
+215 MKNTKMKGKA
-225 IFKSSKLKKKEYRED
+225 IFKVSKLRKKEYRED
-240 LRAIVA
+240 MRALVA
-246 KYNTLGYRDAR
+246 KYNSMGYRDAR
-257 VVSDTVYSISD
+257 VIRDTNYRVDD
-268 ELVQIDI
+268 EHINIKI
-275 TVEEGKKYYFGDITF
+275 TIEEGRKYYFGDITF
-290 IGNTKYETEL
+290 VGNTKYDTPL
-300 LSGILK
+300 LRSILK

-339 YLFSQVIPVEKNVTN
+339 YLFSQVVPIEKNVQN
-354 DTIDIEIRIQ
+354 DTIDVEIRIQ
-364 EGRQATIRKVS
+364 EGRQATIRKIS
-375 ISGNERTNDHV
+375 ITGNERTNDHV
-386 IYREVRTKPGD
+386 IYREVRTRPGD

-409 ELSQLGYFDQQQIGV
+409 ELSQLGYFDQTQIGV

-430 QTGTVDLEYTVVER
+430 QTGTVDLEYTVVEK
-444 STSQLELQGGWGAGR
+444 STSQLELQGGWGANR

-473 RNINNKRAWQPLPT
+473 KNIGNKRAWLPLPT

-511 TEPWLGGRK
+511 TEPWLGGKK

-528 YHNVQTNG
+528 YHNVQSNG
-536 VERTNPNRQSLYI
+536 VQASDPNRQSLLI

-568 LYQGIEFRRFN
+568 LYQGLEFRRFN
-579 LDNFPTGFL
+579 LNNFPTGFL
-588 NYRKGISNN
+588 NYNKGISNN

-632 MFRDDIDYKN
+632 LLRDDIDYKS
-642 LTSEERFRL
+642 LSSEERFKL

-656 WKLNADWFAP
+656 WMLNADWFAP

-679 GFLGSYNKDLGLP
+679 GYLGSYNKDLGLP

-698 VGGDGLTNFVID
+698 VGGDGLANFVID

-718 GYQNNSI
+718 GYTNNSI
-725 TPAGGGALYNKYIF
+725 TPGGGGALYNKYVF
-739 EARYIIANTPSAQ
+739 EMRYIIANNPSAQ
-752 VFPLVFMEAGN
+752 VFPLIFMEGGN

-783 IRIFMPMFGLMGVD
+783 LRIYMPMFGLMGVD
-797 VGYGFDPEPNGAT
+797 VAYGFDPEPNGAA

>member
-1 MKNRFLAILLLV
+1 MKNTLWALV
-13 ISSFTTKAQVTT
+13 LTLVSFTTTAQVVQN
-25 SGDYNLIPGI
+25 GDFGLIPGI
-35 NYEIAGITV
+35 DYEVAGITV
-44 TGAGSLDPNVV
+44 SGAQDLDPNVV
-55 IMLTNLRVGDNIQFP
+55 IMLTNIRVGDNIQFP
-70 DPKLADAI
+70 DPKISDAI
-78 RTLWRQQLFEDITF
+78 KTLWRQQLFEDITF
-92 KVVNKVGKK
+92 RVVNKSGKK
-101 VYLDIQLVALPKLSK
+101 VYLDIRLQELPKMSK
-116 YYMTGLKKAWK
+116 YFITGVKKSWK

-142 NENLK
+142 NENLV
-147 VMSRNKIK
+147 VMSRNKIQS
-155 KYFYEKG
+155 YFREKG
-162 YLNAAV
+162 YLNATV
-168 EVLEKVDTTYNNAVI
+168 DITQERDTTFNNAVI
-183 LGFKIDPGA
+183 LGFRVKPGE
-192 RVKIGDIVFTGNEA
+192 RVKIGEIAFVGNEA
-206 VSEKVLRKA
+206 VADKVLLKA
-215 MKNTKIKGKA
+215 MKNTKMKGKA
-225 IFKSSKLKKKEYRED
+225 IFKVSKLRKKEYRED
-240 LRAIVA
+240 MRALVA
-246 KYNTLGYRDAR
+246 KYNSMGYRDAR
-257 VVSDTVYSISD
+257 VIRDTNYRVDD
-268 ELVQIDI
+268 ELINIEI
-275 TVEEGKKYYFGDITF
+275 TVEEGRKYYFGDITF
-290 IGNTKYETEL
+290 VGNTKYDTPL
-300 LSGILK
+300 LRSILK

-339 YLFSQVIPVEKNVTN
+339 YLFSQVVPIEKNVQN
-354 DTIDIEIRIQ
+354 DTIDVEIRIQ

-375 ISGNERTNDHV
+375 ITGNERTNDHV
-386 IYREVRTKPGD
+386 IYREVRTRPGD

-409 ELSQLGYFDQQQIGV
+409 ELSQLGYFDQTQIGV

-430 QTGTVDLEYTVVER
+430 QTGTVDLEYTVVEK
-444 STSQLELQGGWGAGR
+444 STSQLELQGGWGANR

-473 RNINNKRAWQPLPT
+473 KNIGNKRAWQPLPT

-511 TEPWLGGRK
+511 TEPWLGGKK

-528 YHNVQTNG
+528 YHNVQSNG
-536 VERTNPNRQSLYI
+536 VQASDPNRQSLLI

-568 LYQGIEFRRFN
+568 LYQGLEFRRFN
-579 LDNFPTGFL
+579 LNNFPTGFL
-588 NYRKGISNN
+588 NYNKGISNN

-632 MFRDDIDYKN
+632 LLRDDIDYKS
-642 LTSEERFRL
+642 LSSEERFKL

-679 GFLGSYNKDLGLP
+679 GYLGSYNKDLGLP

-698 VGGDGLTNFVID
+698 VGGDGLANFVID

-718 GYQNNSI
+718 GYTNNSI
-725 TPAGGGALYNKYIF
+725 TPGGGGALYNKYVF
-739 EARYIIANTPSAQ
+739 EMRYIIANNPSAQ
-752 VFPLVFMEAGN
+752 VFPLIFMEGGN

-783 IRIFMPMFGLMGVD
+783 LRIYMPMFGLMGVD
-797 VGYGFDPEPNGAT
+797 VAYGFDPEPNGAA
-810 ASGWQTHFII
+810 ASGWQTHVII

>member
-1 MKNRFLAILLLV
+1 MKNIFWAFVLAFFSFESSAQ
-13 ISSFTTKAQVTT
+13 ISTT
-25 SGDYNLIPGI
+25 GDFNLIPGI
-35 NYEIAGITV
+35 DYEVAGITV
-44 TGAGSLDPNVV
+44 SGGKDLDPNVV

-70 DPKLADAI
+70 DPKISDAI

-92 KVVNKVGKK
+92 KVVSKSGKK
-101 VYLDIQLVALPKLSK
+101 VYLDIQLKELPKMSK
-116 YYMTGLKKAWK
+116 YYITGVKKVWK
-127 DDIREEL
+127 DDIREDLE
-134 DLRAGKVV
+134 LRAGKVV
-142 NENLK
+142 NDNLI
-147 VMSRNKIK
+147 VMSSNKIQ
-155 KYFYEKG
+155 KYFKEKG
-162 YLNAAV
+162 YLNATV
-168 EVLEKVDTTYNNAVI
+168 EVIQQADTAFNNAVI
-183 LGFKIDPGA
+183 LGFKIATGE
-192 RVKIGDIVFTGNEA
+192 RVKIGQIAFSGNTA
-206 VSEKVLRKA
+206 VSDKVLFRA
-215 MKNTKIKGKA
+215 MKNTKVKGKS
-225 IFKSSKLKKKEYRED
+225 ILKVSKLKNKEYKDD
-240 LRAIVA
+240 LKAVVA
-246 KYNTLGYRDAR
+246 KYNSLGYRDAR
-257 VVSDTVYSISD
+257 IVQDTSYSVSS
-268 ELVQIDI
+268 ELINIDI
-275 TVEEGKKYYFGDITF
+275 SLEEGKKYYFGDITF
-290 IGNTKYETEL
+290 IGNTKYETVL
-300 LSGILK
+300 LASILR
-306 INRGDIYDSQHLNE
+306 INRGDIYDSQLLNE
-320 RVSFDP
+320 RVSFDQ
-326 NGNDVASIYLNNG
+326 NGNDVASVYLNNG
-339 YLFSQVIPVEKNVTN
+339 YLFSQVIPVEKSVSN

-409 ELSQLGYFDQQQIGV
+409 ELSQLGYFDQTQIGV

-430 QTGTVDLEYTVVER
+430 QTGTVDLEYTVAEK

-473 RNINNKRAWQPLPT
+473 RNIGNKRSWQPLPT

-492 INIRAQSNG
+492 ISLRAQSNG

-511 TEPWLGGRK
+511 TEPWLGGKK

-528 YHNVQTNG
+528 YHNVQSNG
-536 VERTNPNRQSLYI
+536 VERSNPLRQSLLI

-568 LYQGIEFRRFN
+568 LYQGLEFRRFN
-579 LDNFPTGFL
+579 LNDFPTGFL
-588 NYRKGISNN
+588 DYTKGISNN
-597 VNYKFTLGRNNTDVP
+597 VNYQFTLGRNNTDVP

-619 QISFAAELTPPFS
+619 QISFSAELTPPFS
-632 MFRDDIDYKN
+632 SFNGDIDYKS
-642 LTSEERFRL
+642 LSSEERFKL

-679 GFLGSYNKDLGLP
+679 GYLGSYNKDLGLP

-698 VGGDGLTNFVID
+698 VGGDGLSNFVID

-725 TPAGGGALYNKYIF
+725 TPAGGGALYNKYILEF
-739 EARYIIANTPSAQ
+739 RYILANTPSAQ
-752 VFPLVFMEAGN
+752 VFPLIFMEGGN

-783 IRIFMPMFGLMGVD
+783 IRIYMPMFGLMGVD
-797 VGYGFDPEPNGAT
+797 VAYGFDPEPNGAS

>member
-1 MKNRFLAILLLV
+1 MKNTLWALILSLV
-13 ISSFTTKAQVTT
+13 AFTTTAQVVQN
-25 SGDYNLIPGI
+25 GDFGLIPGI
-35 NYEIAGITV
+35 DYEVAGITV
-44 TGAGSLDPNVV
+44 SGAQDLDPNVV
-55 IMLTNLRVGDNIQFP
+55 IMLTNIRVGDNIQFP
-70 DPKLADAI
+70 DPKISDAI
-78 RTLWRQQLFEDITF
+78 RTLWRQQLFENITF
-92 KVVNKVGKK
+92 SVVNKSGKK
-101 VYLDIQLVALPKLSK
+101 VYLDIRLKELPKMSK
-116 YYMTGLKKAWK
+116 YFITGVKKTWK

-142 NENLK
+142 NENLV
-147 VMSRNKIK
+147 VMSRNKIQS
-155 KYFYEKG
+155 YFREKG
-162 YLNAAV
+162 YLNASV
-168 EVLEKVDTTYNNAVI
+168 DITQERDTTFNNAVI
-183 LGFKIDPGA
+183 LGFKVKSGE
-192 RVKIGDIVFTGNEA
+192 RVKIGEISFVGNEA
-206 VSEKVLRKA
+206 VADKVLLKA
-215 MKNTKIKGKA
+215 MKNTKMKGKA
-225 IFKSSKLKKKEYRED
+225 IFKVSKLRKTEYRED
-240 LRAIVA
+240 LRALVA
-246 KYNTLGYRDAR
+246 KYNGMGYRDAR
-257 VVSDTVYSISD
+257 IIRDTNYRVDD
-268 ELVQIDI
+268 ELINIEI
-275 TVEEGKKYYFGDITF
+275 TVEEGRKYYFGDISF
-290 IGNTKYETEL
+290 VGNTKYDTPL
-300 LSGILK
+300 LRSILK

-320 RVSFDP
+320 RVSFDA

-339 YLFSQVIPVEKNVTN
+339 YLFSQVVPIEKNVQN
-354 DTIDIEIRIQ
+354 DTIDVEIRIQ

-375 ISGNERTNDHV
+375 ITGNERTNDHV
-386 IYREVRTKPGD
+386 IYREVRTRPGD

-409 ELSQLGYFDQQQIGV
+409 ELSQLGYFDQTQIGV

-430 QTGTVDLEYTVVER
+430 QTGTVDLEYTVVEK
-444 STSQLELQGGWGAGR
+444 STSQLELQGGWGANR

-473 RNINNKRAWQPLPT
+473 KNVGNKRAWQPLPT

-492 INIRAQSNG
+492 ISIRAQSNG

-511 TEPWLGGRK
+511 TEPWLGGKK

-528 YHNVQTNG
+528 YHNVQSNG
-536 VERTNPNRQSLYI
+536 VQASDPNRQSLLI

-568 LYQGIEFRRFN
+568 LYQGLEFRRFN
-579 LDNFPTGFL
+579 LNNFPTGFL
-588 NYRKGISNN
+588 NYNKGISNN

-632 MFRDDIDYKN
+632 LLRDDIDYKS
-642 LTSEERFRL
+642 LSSEERFKL

-666 ITSKFVI
+666 ITSKLVI

-679 GFLGSYNKDLGLP
+679 GYLGSYNKDLGLP

-698 VGGDGLTNFVID
+698 VGGDGLANFVID

-718 GYQNNSI
+718 GYTNNSI
-725 TPAGGGALYNKYIF
+725 TPGGGGALYNKYVF
-739 EARYIIANTPSAQ
+739 EMRYIIANNPSAQ
-752 VFPLVFMEAGN
+752 VFPLIFMEGGN
-763 NYDNFWDYRAFNL
+763 NYDDFWDYRAFNL

-783 IRIFMPMFGLMGVD
+783 LRIYMPMFGLMGVD
-797 VGYGFDPEPNGAT
+797 VAYGFDPEPNGAS

>member
-1 MKNRFLAILLLV
+1 MKNIFLALACLV
-13 ISSFTTKAQVTT
+13 VTT
-25 SGDYNLIPGI
+25 FSAKSQVAIGGDYNLIPGI

-44 TGAGSLDPNVV
+44 SGAGSLDPNVV

-70 DPKLADAI
+70 DPKIADAI
-78 RTLWRQQLFEDITF
+78 RTLWEQKLFENITF
-92 KVVNKVGKK
+92 QVVNKVGKK

-116 YYMTGLKKAWK
+116 YYITSIKKAWK

-147 VMSRNKIK
+147 VMSRNKIT
-155 KYFYEKG
+155 KYFYDKG
-162 YLNAAV
+162 YLNASV
-168 EVLEKVDTTYNNAVI
+168 EVVEKVDTTYNNAVI
-183 LGFKIDPGA
+183 LGFKIDPGS
-192 RVKIGDIVFTGNEA
+192 RVKIEDIVFKGNAA
-206 VSEKVLRKA
+206 VNEKVLRKA
-215 MKNTKIKGKA
+215 MKETKVKGKA
-225 IFKSSKLKKKEYRED
+225 VFKTSKLKKKEYRDD
-240 LRAIVA
+240 LKAIVS
-246 KYNTLGYRDAR
+246 KYNTMGYRDAR
-257 VVSDTVYSISD
+257 IVSDTTYSTSE
-268 ELVQIDI
+268 ELVKIEIQ
-275 TVEEGKKYYFGDITF
+275 VEEGRKYYFGDVSF

-300 LSGILK
+300 LESLLK
-306 INRGDIYDSQHLNE
+306 INKGDVYDSKHLNE

-326 NGNDVASIYLNNG
+326 NGNDVSSVYLNNG
-339 YLFSQVIPVEKNVTN
+339 YLFSQVIPVEKSVSN

-409 ELSQLGYFDQQQIGV
+409 ELSQLGYFDQTQIGV
-424 NPVPDP
+424 NPIPDP

-520 PNSFTGTI
+520 PNSFTATV

-536 VERTNPNRQSLYI
+536 VERSNPNRQSLYI
-549 TGINFGLGQRLK
+549 TGLNFGLGQRLK

-568 LYQGIEFRRFN
+568 LYQGIEIRRFN

-588 NYRKGISNN
+588 NYNRGISNN
-597 VNYKFTLGRNNTDVP
+597 INYKFTLGRNNTDVP

-619 QISFAAELTPPFS
+619 QINFSAELTPPFS
-632 MFRDDIDYKN
+632 MFRDLDYKN

-679 GFLGSYNKDLGLP
+679 GFLGTYNKDLGLP

-725 TPAGGGALYNKYIF
+725 TPAGGGALYNKFIL

-752 VFPLVFMEAGN
+752 VFPLVFLEGGN
-763 NYDNFWDYRAFNL
+763 NYDDFWDYRAFNL

-797 VGYGFDPEPNGAT
+797 IGYGFDPQPGAVS

>member
-1 MKNRFLAILLLV
+1 MKNTLWALV
-13 ISSFTTKAQVTT
+13 LTLVSFMTTAQVVQN
-25 SGDYNLIPGI
+25 GDFGLIPGI
-35 NYEIAGITV
+35 DYEVAGITV
-44 TGAGSLDPNVV
+44 SGAQDLDPNVV
-55 IMLTNLRVGDNIQFP
+55 IMLTNIRVGDNIQFP
-70 DPKLADAI
+70 DPKISDAI
-78 RTLWRQQLFEDITF
+78 KTLWRQQLFENITF
-92 KVVNKVGKK
+92 SVVNKSGKK
-101 VYLDIQLVALPKLSK
+101 VYLDIRLQELPKMSK
-116 YYMTGLKKAWK
+116 YFITGVKKSWK

-142 NENLK
+142 NENLV
-147 VMSRNKIK
+147 VMSRNKIQS
-155 KYFYEKG
+155 YFREKG
-162 YLNAAV
+162 YLNATV
-168 EVLEKVDTTYNNAVI
+168 DITQERDTTFNNAVI
-183 LGFKIDPGA
+183 LGFRVKPGE
-192 RVKIGDIVFTGNEA
+192 RVKIGEIAFVGNEA
-206 VSEKVLRKA
+206 VADKVLLKA
-215 MKNTKIKGKA
+215 MKNTKMKGKA
-225 IFKSSKLKKKEYRED
+225 IFKVSKLRKKEYRED
-240 LRAIVA
+240 MRALVA
-246 KYNTLGYRDAR
+246 KYNSMGYRDAR
-257 VVSDTVYSISD
+257 VIRDTNYRVDD
-268 ELVQIDI
+268 ELINIEI
-275 TVEEGKKYYFGDITF
+275 TVEEGRKYYFGDITF
-290 IGNTKYETEL
+290 VGNTKYDTPL
-300 LSGILK
+300 LRSILK

-339 YLFSQVIPVEKNVTN
+339 YLFSQVVPIEKNVQN
-354 DTIDIEIRIQ
+354 DTIDVEIRIQ

-375 ISGNERTNDHV
+375 ITGNERTNDHV
-386 IYREVRTKPGD
+386 IYREVRTRPGD

-409 ELSQLGYFDQQQIGV
+409 ELSQLGYFDQTQIGV

-430 QTGTVDLEYTVVER
+430 QTGTVDLEYTVVEK
-444 STSQLELQGGWGAGR
+444 STSQLELQGGWGANR

-473 RNINNKRAWQPLPT
+473 KNIGNKRAWQPLPT

-511 TEPWLGGRK
+511 TEPWLGGKK

-528 YHNVQTNG
+528 YHNVQSNG
-536 VERTNPNRQSLYI
+536 VQASDPNRQSLLI

-568 LYQGIEFRRFN
+568 LYQGLEFRRFN
-579 LDNFPTGFL
+579 LNNFPTGFL
-588 NYRKGISNN
+588 NYNKGISNN

-632 MFRDDIDYKN
+632 LLRDDIDYKS
-642 LTSEERFRL
+642 LSSEERFKL

-679 GFLGSYNKDLGLP
+679 GYLGSYNKDLGLP

-698 VGGDGLTNFVID
+698 VGGDGLANFVID

-718 GYQNNSI
+718 GYTNNSI
-725 TPAGGGALYNKYIF
+725 TPGGGGALYNKYVF
-739 EARYIIANTPSAQ
+739 EMRYIIANNPSAQ
-752 VFPLVFMEAGN
+752 VFPLIFMEGGN

-783 IRIFMPMFGLMGVD
+783 LRIYMPMFGLMGVD
-797 VGYGFDPEPNGAT
+797 VAYGFDPEPNGAA

>member
-1 MKNRFLAILLLV
+1 MKNIFWAFVLAFFSFESSAQ
-13 ISSFTTKAQVTT
+13 ISTT
-25 SGDYNLIPGI
+25 GDFNLIPGI
-35 NYEIAGITV
+35 DYEVAGITV
-44 TGAGSLDPNVV
+44 SGGKDLDPNVV

-70 DPKLADAI
+70 DPKISDAI

-92 KVVNKVGKK
+92 KVVSKSGKK
-101 VYLDIQLVALPKLSK
+101 VYLDIQLKELPKMSK
-116 YYMTGLKKAWK
+116 YYITGVKKVWK
-127 DDIREEL
+127 DDIREDLE
-134 DLRAGKVV
+134 LRAGKVV
-142 NENLK
+142 NDNLI
-147 VMSRNKIK
+147 VMSSNKIQ
-155 KYFYEKG
+155 KYFKEKG
-162 YLNAAV
+162 YLNATV
-168 EVLEKVDTTYNNAVI
+168 EVIQQADTAFNNAVI
-183 LGFKIDPGA
+183 LGFKIATGE
-192 RVKIGDIVFTGNEA
+192 RVKIGQIAFSGNTA
-206 VSEKVLRKA
+206 VSDKVLFRA
-215 MKNTKIKGKA
+215 MKNTKVKGKS
-225 IFKSSKLKKKEYRED
+225 ILKVSKLKNKEYKDD
-240 LRAIVA
+240 LKAVVA
-246 KYNTLGYRDAR
+246 KYNSLGYRDAR
-257 VVSDTVYSISD
+257 IVQDTSYSVSS
-268 ELVQIDI
+268 ELINIDI
-275 TVEEGKKYYFGDITF
+275 SLEEGKKYYFGDITF
-290 IGNTKYETEL
+290 IGNTKYETVL
-300 LSGILK
+300 LASILR
-306 INRGDIYDSQHLNE
+306 INRGDIYDSQLLNE
-320 RVSFDP
+320 RVSFDQ
-326 NGNDVASIYLNNG
+326 NGNDVASVYLNNG
-339 YLFSQVIPVEKNVTN
+339 YLFSQVIPIEKSVSN

-409 ELSQLGYFDQQQIGV
+409 ELSQLGYFDQTQIGV

-430 QTGTVDLEYTVVER
+430 QTGTVDLEYTVAEK

-473 RNINNKRAWQPLPT
+473 RNIGNKRSWQPLPT

-492 INIRAQSNG
+492 ISLRAQSNG

-511 TEPWLGGRK
+511 TEPWLGGKK

-528 YHNVQTNG
+528 YHNVQSNG
-536 VERTNPNRQSLYI
+536 VERSNPLRQSLLI

-568 LYQGIEFRRFN
+568 LYQGLEFRRFN
-579 LDNFPTGFL
+579 LNDFPTGFL
-588 NYRKGISNN
+588 DYTKGISNN
-597 VNYKFTLGRNNTDVP
+597 VNYQFTLGRNNTDVP

-619 QISFAAELTPPFS
+619 QISFSAELTPPFS
-632 MFRDDIDYKN
+632 SFNGDIDYKS
-642 LTSEERFRL
+642 LSSEERFKL

-679 GFLGSYNKDLGLP
+679 GYLGSYNKDLGLP

-698 VGGDGLTNFVID
+698 VGGDGLSNFVID

-725 TPAGGGALYNKYIF
+725 TPAGGGALYNKYILEF
-739 EARYIIANTPSAQ
+739 RYILANTPSAQ
-752 VFPLVFMEAGN
+752 VFPLIFMEGGN

-783 IRIFMPMFGLMGVD
+783 IRIYMPMFGLMGVD
-797 VGYGFDPEPNGAT
+797 VAYGFDPEPNGAS

>member
-1 MKNRFLAILLLV
+1 MKNTLWALLLTLV
-13 ISSFTTKAQVTT
+13 SFTTTAQVVQN
-25 SGDYNLIPGI
+25 GDFGLIPGI
-35 NYEIAGITV
+35 DYEVAGITV
-44 TGAGSLDPNVV
+44 SGAQDLDPNVV
-55 IMLTNLRVGDNIQFP
+55 IMLTNIRVGDNIQFP
-70 DPKLADAI
+70 DPKISDAI
-78 RTLWRQQLFEDITF
+78 RTLWRQQLFENITF
-92 KVVNKVGKK
+92 SVVNKSWRK
-101 VYLDIQLVALPKLSK
+101 VYLDIRLQELPKMSK
-116 YYMTGLKKAWK
+116 YFITGVKKSWK

-142 NENLK
+142 NENLV
-147 VMSRNKIK
+147 VMSRNKIQS
-155 KYFYEKG
+155 YFREKG
-162 YLNAAV
+162 YLNAT
-168 EVLEKVDTTYNNAVI
+168 VDITQERDSSFNNAVI
-183 LGFKIDPGA
+183 LGFRVKPGS
-192 RVKIGDIVFTGNEA
+192 RVKIGEIVFVGNES
-206 VSEKVLRKA
+206 VSDKVLLKA
-215 MKNTKIKGKA
+215 MKNTKMKGKA
-225 IFKSSKLKKKEYRED
+225 IFKVSKLRKKEYSED
-240 LRAIVA
+240 MRALVA
-246 KYNTLGYRDAR
+246 KYNSMGYRDAR
-257 VVSDTVYSISD
+257 IIRDTNYRID
-268 ELVQIDI
+268 EELINIEI
-275 TVEEGKKYYFGDITF
+275 TLEEGRKYYFGDITF
-290 IGNTKYETEL
+290 VGNTKYDTPL
-300 LSGILK
+300 LRSILK

-339 YLFSQVIPVEKNVTN
+339 YLFSQVVPIEKNVQN
-354 DTIDIEIRIQ
+354 DTIDVEVRIQ

-375 ISGNERTNDHV
+375 ITGNERTNDHV
-386 IYREVRTKPGD
+386 IYREVRTRPGD

-409 ELSQLGYFDQQQIGV
+409 ELSQLGYFDQTQIGV

-430 QTGTVDLEYTVVER
+430 QTGTVDLEYTVVEK
-444 STSQLELQGGWGAGR
+444 STSQLELQGGWGANR

-473 RNINNKRAWQPLPT
+473 KNVGNKRAWQPLPT

-511 TEPWLGGRK
+511 TEPWLGGKK

-528 YHNVQTNG
+528 YHNVQSNG
-536 VERTNPNRQSLYI
+536 VQASDPNRQSLLI

-568 LYQGIEFRRFN
+568 LYQGLEFRRFN
-579 LDNFPTGFL
+579 LNNFPTGFL
-588 NYRKGISNN
+588 NYNKGISNN

-632 MFRDDIDYKN
+632 LLRDDIDYKS
-642 LTSEERFRL
+642 LSSEERFKL

-679 GFLGSYNKDLGLP
+679 GYLGSYNKDLGLP

-698 VGGDGLTNFVID
+698 VGGDGLANFVID

-718 GYQNNSI
+718 GYTNNSI
-725 TPAGGGALYNKYIF
+725 TPGGGGALYNKYVF
-739 EARYIIANTPSAQ
+739 EMRYIIANNPSAQ
-752 VFPLVFMEAGN
+752 VFPLIFMEGGN

-783 IRIFMPMFGLMGVD
+783 LRIYMPMFGLMGVD
-797 VGYGFDPEPNGAT
+797 VAYGFDPEPNGAT

>member
-1 MKNRFLAILLLV
+1 MKNTLWALILTLV
-13 ISSFTTKAQVTT
+13 SFTTTAQVVQN
-25 SGDYNLIPGI
+25 GDFGLIPGI
-35 NYEIAGITV
+35 DYEVAGITV
-44 TGAGSLDPNVV
+44 SGAQDLDPNVV
-55 IMLTNLRVGDNIQFP
+55 IMLTNIRVGDNIQFP
-70 DPKLADAI
+70 DPKISDAI
-78 RTLWRQQLFEDITF
+78 RTLWRQQLFENITF
-92 KVVNKVGKK
+92 SVVNKSGKK
-101 VYLDIQLVALPKLSK
+101 VYLDIRLKELPKMSK
-116 YYMTGLKKAWK
+116 YFITGVKKTWK

-142 NENLK
+142 NENLV
-147 VMSRNKIK
+147 VMSRNKIQS
-155 KYFYEKG
+155 YFREKG
-162 YLNAAV
+162 YLNASV
-168 EVLEKVDTTYNNAVI
+168 DITQERDTTFNNAVI
-183 LGFKIDPGA
+183 LGFKVKSGE
-192 RVKIGDIVFTGNEA
+192 RVKIGEISFVGNEA
-206 VSEKVLRKA
+206 VADKVLLKA
-215 MKNTKIKGKA
+215 MKNTKMKGKA
-225 IFKSSKLKKKEYRED
+225 IFKVSKLRKTEYRED
-240 LRAIVA
+240 LRALVA
-246 KYNTLGYRDAR
+246 KYNGMGYRDAR
-257 VVSDTVYSISD
+257 IIRDTNYRVDD
-268 ELVQIDI
+268 ELINI
-275 TVEEGKKYYFGDITF
+275 EISVEEGRKYYFGDISF
-290 IGNTKYETEL
+290 VGNTKYDTPL
-300 LSGILK
+300 LRSILK

-320 RVSFDP
+320 RVSFDA

-339 YLFSQVIPVEKNVTN
+339 YLFSQVVPIEKNVQN
-354 DTIDIEIRIQ
+354 DTIDVEIRIQ

-375 ISGNERTNDHV
+375 ITGNERTNDHV
-386 IYREVRTKPGD
+386 IYREVRTRPGD

-409 ELSQLGYFDQQQIGV
+409 ELSQLGYFDQTQIGV

-430 QTGTVDLEYTVVER
+430 QTGTVDLEYTVVEK
-444 STSQLELQGGWGAGR
+444 STSQLELQGGWGANR

-473 RNINNKRAWQPLPT
+473 KNVGNKRAWQPLPT

-492 INIRAQSNG
+492 ISIRAQSNG

-511 TEPWLGGRK
+511 TEPWLGGKK

-528 YHNVQTNG
+528 YHNVQSNG
-536 VERTNPNRQSLYI
+536 VQASDPNRQSLLI

-568 LYQGIEFRRFN
+568 LYQGLEFRRFN
-579 LDNFPTGFL
+579 LNNFPTGFL
-588 NYRKGISNN
+588 NYNKGISNN

-632 MFRDDIDYKN
+632 LLRDDIDYKS
-642 LTSEERFRL
+642 LSSEERFKL

-666 ITSKFVI
+666 ITSKLVI

-679 GFLGSYNKDLGLP
+679 GYLGSYNKDLGLP

-698 VGGDGLTNFVID
+698 VGGDGLANFVID

-718 GYQNNSI
+718 GYTNNSI
-725 TPAGGGALYNKYIF
+725 TPGGGGALYNKYVF
-739 EARYIIANTPSAQ
+739 EMRYIIANNPSAQ
-752 VFPLVFMEAGN
+752 VFPLIFMEGGN
-763 NYDNFWDYRAFNL
+763 NYDDFWDYRAFNL

-783 IRIFMPMFGLMGVD
+783 LRIYMPMFGLMGVD
-797 VGYGFDPEPNGAT
+797 VAYGFDPEPNGAA

>member
-1 MKNRFLAILLLV
+1 MKNIFLALACLV
-13 ISSFTTKAQVTT
+13 VTT
-25 SGDYNLIPGI
+25 FSAKSQVAIGGDYNLIPGI

-44 TGAGSLDPNVV
+44 SGAGSLDPNVV

-70 DPKLADAI
+70 DPKIADAI
-78 RTLWRQQLFEDITF
+78 RTLWEQKLFENITF
-92 KVVNKVGKK
+92 QVVNKVGKK

-116 YYMTGLKKAWK
+116 YYITSIKKAWK

-147 VMSRNKIK
+147 VMSRNKIT
-155 KYFYEKG
+155 KYFYDKG
-162 YLNAAV
+162 YLNASV
-168 EVLEKVDTTYNNAVI
+168 EVVEKVDTTYNNAVI
-183 LGFKIDPGA
+183 LGFKIDPGS
-192 RVKIGDIVFTGNEA
+192 RVKIEDIVFKGNTA
-206 VSEKVLRKA
+206 VNEKVLRKA
-215 MKNTKIKGKA
+215 MKETKVKGKA
-225 IFKSSKLKKKEYRED
+225 LFKTSKLKKKEYRDD
-240 LRAIVA
+240 LKAIVS
-246 KYNTLGYRDAR
+246 KYNTMGYRDAR
-257 VVSDTVYSISD
+257 IVSDTTYSTSE
-268 ELVQIDI
+268 ELVKIEIQ
-275 TVEEGKKYYFGDITF
+275 VEEGRKYYFGDVSF
-290 IGNTKYETEL
+290 IGNTKYETAL
-300 LSGILK
+300 LESLLK
-306 INRGDIYDSQHLNE
+306 INKGDVYDSKHLNE

-326 NGNDVASIYLNNG
+326 NGNDVSSVYLNNG
-339 YLFSQVIPVEKNVTN
+339 YLFSQVIPVEKSVSN

-409 ELSQLGYFDQQQIGV
+409 ELSQLGYFDQTQIGV
-424 NPVPDP
+424 NPIPDP

-520 PNSFTGTI
+520 PNSFTATV

-536 VERTNPNRQSLYI
+536 VERSNPNRQSLYI
-549 TGINFGLGQRLK
+549 TGLNFGLGQRLK

-568 LYQGIEFRRFN
+568 LYQGIEIRRFN

-588 NYRKGISNN
+588 NYNRGISNN
-597 VNYKFTLGRNNTDVP
+597 INYKFTLGRNNTDVP

-619 QISFAAELTPPFS
+619 QINFSAELTPPFS
-632 MFRDDIDYKN
+632 MFRDLDYKN

-679 GFLGSYNKDLGLP
+679 GFLGTYNKDLGLP

-725 TPAGGGALYNKYIF
+725 TPAGGGALYNKFIL

-752 VFPLVFMEAGN
+752 VFPLVFLEGGN
-763 NYDNFWDYRAFNL
+763 NYDDFWDYRAFNL

-797 VGYGFDPEPNGAT
+797 IGYGFDPQPGAVS

>member
-25 SGDYNLIPGI
+25 AGDFNLIPGI

-536 VERTNPNRQSLYI
+536 VERSNPNRQSLYI

-588 NYRKGISNN
+588 NYNKGISNN

-632 MFRDDIDYKN
+632 MFRNDIDYKN
-642 LTSEERFRL
+642 LSSEERFRL

>member
-1 MKNRFLAILLLV
+1 MKNTLWALLLTLA
-13 ISSFTTKAQVTT
+13 SFTTTAQVVQN
-25 SGDYNLIPGI
+25 GDFGLIPGI
-35 NYEIAGITV
+35 DYEVAGITV
-44 TGAGSLDPNVV
+44 SGAQDLDPNVV
-55 IMLTNLRVGDNIQFP
+55 IMLTNIRVGDNIQFP
-70 DPKLADAI
+70 DPKISDAI
-78 RTLWRQQLFEDITF
+78 RTLWRQQLFENVSF
-92 KVVNKVGKK
+92 SVVNKSGKK
-101 VYLDIQLVALPKLSK
+101 VYLDIQLLELPKMSK
-116 YYMTGLKKAWK
+116 YFITGVKKSWK

-134 DLRAGKVV
+134 DLRTGKVV
-142 NENLK
+142 NENLV
-147 VMSRNKIK
+147 VMSRNKIRS
-155 KYFYEKG
+155 YFREKG
-162 YLNAAV
+162 YLNASV
-168 EVLEKVDTTYNNAVI
+168 TISQERDTTFNNAVI
-183 LGFKIDPGA
+183 LGFRVQPGQ
-192 RVKIGDIVFTGNEA
+192 RVKIGEIAFVGNEA
-206 VSEKVLRKA
+206 VADKVLLKA
-215 MKNTKIKGKA
+215 MKNTKMKGKA
-225 IFKSSKLKKKEYRED
+225 LFKVSKLRKKEYQED
-240 LRAIVA
+240 MRALVA
-246 KYNTLGYRDAR
+246 KYNGMGYRDAR
-257 VVSDTVYSISD
+257 IIRDTNYRVDD
-268 ELVQIDI
+268 ELINIEI
-275 TVEEGKKYYFGDITF
+275 TLEEGRKYYFGDLSF
-290 IGNTKYETEL
+290 VGNTKYDTPL
-300 LSGILK
+300 LRSILK

-339 YLFSQVIPVEKNVTN
+339 YLFSQVVPIEKNVQN
-354 DTIDIEIRIQ
+354 DTIDVEIRIQ

-375 ISGNERTNDHV
+375 ITGNERTNDHV
-386 IYREVRTKPGD
+386 IYREVRTRPGD

-409 ELSQLGYFDQQQIGV
+409 ELSQLGYFDQTQIGV

-430 QTGTVDLEYTVVER
+430 QTGTVDLEYTVVEK
-444 STSQLELQGGWGAGR
+444 STSQLELQGGWGANR

-473 RNINNKRAWQPLPT
+473 KNIRNKRAWQPLPT

-511 TEPWLGGRK
+511 TEPWLGGKK

-528 YHNVQTNG
+528 YHNVQSNG
-536 VERTNPNRQSLYI
+536 VQASDPNRQSLLI

-568 LYQGIEFRRFN
+568 LYQGLEFRRFN
-579 LDNFPTGFL
+579 LNNFPTGFL
-588 NYRKGISNN
+588 NYNKGISNN

-632 MFRDDIDYKN
+632 LLRDDIDYKS
-642 LTSEERFRL
+642 LSSEERFKL

-666 ITSKFVI
+666 ITSKLVI

-679 GFLGSYNKDLGLP
+679 GYLGSYNKDLGLP

-698 VGGDGLTNFVID
+698 VGGDGLANFVID

-718 GYQNNSI
+718 GYTNNSI
-725 TPAGGGALYNKYIF
+725 TPGGGGALYNKYVF
-739 EARYIIANTPSAQ
+739 EMRYIIANNPSAQ
-752 VFPLVFMEAGN
+752 VFPLIFMEGGN

-783 IRIFMPMFGLMGVD
+783 LRIYMPMFGLMGVD
-797 VGYGFDPEPNGAT
+797 VAYGFDPEPNGAA

>member
-1 MKNRFLAILLLV
+1 MKNTLWALV
-13 ISSFTTKAQVTT
+13 LTLVSFTTTAQVVQN
-25 SGDYNLIPGI
+25 GDFGLIPGI
-35 NYEIAGITV
+35 DYEVAGITV
-44 TGAGSLDPNVV
+44 SGAQDLDPNVV
-55 IMLTNLRVGDNIQFP
+55 IMLTNIRVGDNIQFP
-70 DPKLADAI
+70 DPKISDAI
-78 RTLWRQQLFEDITF
+78 KTLWRQQLFEDITF
-92 KVVNKVGKK
+92 SVVNKSGKK
-101 VYLDIQLVALPKLSK
+101 VYLDIRLQELPKMSK
-116 YYMTGLKKAWK
+116 YFITGAKKSWK

-142 NENLK
+142 NENLV
-147 VMSRNKIK
+147 VMSRNKIQS
-155 KYFYEKG
+155 YFREKG
-162 YLNAAV
+162 YLNATV
-168 EVLEKVDTTYNNAVI
+168 DITQERDTTFNNAVI
-183 LGFKIDPGA
+183 LGFRVKPGE
-192 RVKIGDIVFTGNEA
+192 RVKIGEIAFVGNEA
-206 VSEKVLRKA
+206 VADKVLLKA
-215 MKNTKIKGKA
+215 MKNTKMKGKA
-225 IFKSSKLKKKEYRED
+225 IFKVSKLRKKEYRED
-240 LRAIVA
+240 MRALVA
-246 KYNTLGYRDAR
+246 KYNSMGYRDAR
-257 VVSDTVYSISD
+257 VIRDTNYRVDD
-268 ELVQIDI
+268 ELINIEI
-275 TVEEGKKYYFGDITF
+275 TVEEGRKYYFGDITF
-290 IGNTKYETEL
+290 VGNTKYDTPL
-300 LSGILK
+300 LRSILK

-339 YLFSQVIPVEKNVTN
+339 YLFSQVVPIEKNVQN
-354 DTIDIEIRIQ
+354 DTIDVEIRIQ

-375 ISGNERTNDHV
+375 ITGNERTNDHV
-386 IYREVRTKPGD
+386 IYREVRTRPGD

-409 ELSQLGYFDQQQIGV
+409 ELSQLGYFDQTQIGV

-430 QTGTVDLEYTVVER
+430 QTGTVDLEYTVVEK
-444 STSQLELQGGWGAGR
+444 STSQLELQGGWGANR

-473 RNINNKRAWQPLPT
+473 KNIGNKRAWQPLPT

-511 TEPWLGGRK
+511 TEPWLGGKK

-528 YHNVQTNG
+528 YHNVQSNG
-536 VERTNPNRQSLYI
+536 VQASDPNRQSLLI

-568 LYQGIEFRRFN
+568 LYQGLEFRRFN
-579 LDNFPTGFL
+579 LNNFPTGFL
-588 NYRKGISNN
+588 NYNKGISNN

-632 MFRDDIDYKN
+632 LLRDDIDYKS
-642 LTSEERFRL
+642 LSSEERFKL

-666 ITSKFVI
+666 ITSKLVI

-679 GFLGSYNKDLGLP
+679 GYLGSYNKDLGLP

-698 VGGDGLTNFVID
+698 VGGDGLANFVID

-718 GYQNNSI
+718 GYTNNSI
-725 TPAGGGALYNKYIF
+725 TPGGGGALYNKYVF
-739 EARYIIANTPSAQ
+739 EMRYIIANNPSAQ
-752 VFPLVFMEAGN
+752 VFPLIFMEGGN

-783 IRIFMPMFGLMGVD
+783 LRIFMPMFGLMGVD
-797 VGYGFDPEPNGAT
+797 VAYGFDPEPNGAA

>member
-1 MKNRFLAILLLV
+1 MKNTLWALILSLV
-13 ISSFTTKAQVTT
+13 AFTTTAQVVQN
-25 SGDYNLIPGI
+25 GDFGLIPGI
-35 NYEIAGITV
+35 DYEVAGITV
-44 TGAGSLDPNVV
+44 SGVQDLDPNVV
-55 IMLTNLRVGDNIQFP
+55 IMLTNIRVGDNIQFP
-70 DPKLADAI
+70 DPKISDAI
-78 RTLWRQQLFEDITF
+78 RTLWRQQLFENITF
-92 KVVNKVGKK
+92 SVVNKSGKK
-101 VYLDIQLVALPKLSK
+101 VYLDIRLKELPKMSK
-116 YYMTGLKKAWK
+116 YFITGVKKTWK

-142 NENLK
+142 NENLV
-147 VMSRNKIK
+147 VMSRNKIQS
-155 KYFYEKG
+155 YFREKG
-162 YLNAAV
+162 YLNASV
-168 EVLEKVDTTYNNAVI
+168 EITQERDTSFNNAVI
-183 LGFKIDPGA
+183 LGFKVKSGE
-192 RVKIGDIVFTGNEA
+192 RVKIGEISFVGNEA
-206 VSEKVLRKA
+206 VADKVLLKA
-215 MKNTKIKGKA
+215 MKNTKMKGKA
-225 IFKSSKLKKKEYRED
+225 IFKVSKLRKKEYRED
-240 LRAIVA
+240 LRALVA
-246 KYNTLGYRDAR
+246 KYNGMGYRDAR
-257 VVSDTVYSISD
+257 IIRDTNYRVDD
-268 ELVQIDI
+268 ELINI
-275 TVEEGKKYYFGDITF
+275 EISVEEGRKYYFGDISF
-290 IGNTKYETEL
+290 VGNTKYDTPL
-300 LSGILK
+300 LRSILK

-320 RVSFDP
+320 RVSFDA

-339 YLFSQVIPVEKNVTN
+339 YLFSQVVPIEKNVQN
-354 DTIDIEIRIQ
+354 DTIDVEIRIQ

-375 ISGNERTNDHV
+375 ITGNERTNDHV
-386 IYREVRTKPGD
+386 IYREVRTRPGD

-409 ELSQLGYFDQQQIGV
+409 ELSQLGYFDQTQIGV

-430 QTGTVDLEYTVVER
+430 QTGTVDLEYTVVEK
-444 STSQLELQGGWGAGR
+444 STSQLELQGGWGANR

-473 RNINNKRAWQPLPT
+473 KNIGNKRAWQPLPT

-511 TEPWLGGRK
+511 TEPWLGGKK

-528 YHNVQTNG
+528 YHNVQSNG
-536 VERTNPNRQSLYI
+536 VQASDPNRQSLLI

-568 LYQGIEFRRFN
+568 LYQGLEFRRFN
-579 LDNFPTGFL
+579 LNNFPTGFL
-588 NYRKGISNN
+588 NYNKGISNN

-632 MFRDDIDYKN
+632 LLRDDIDYKS
-642 LTSEERFRL
+642 LSSEERFKL

-666 ITSKFVI
+666 ITSKLVI

-679 GFLGSYNKDLGLP
+679 GYLGSYNKDLGLP

-698 VGGDGLTNFVID
+698 VGGDGLANFVID

-718 GYQNNSI
+718 GYTNNSI
-725 TPAGGGALYNKYIF
+725 TPGGGGALYNKYVF
-739 EARYIIANTPSAQ
+739 EMRYIIANNPSAQ
-752 VFPLVFMEAGN
+752 VFPLIFMEGGN

-783 IRIFMPMFGLMGVD
+783 LRIFMPMFGLMGVD
-797 VGYGFDPEPNGAT
+797 VAYGFDPEPNGAA

>member
-1 MKNRFLAILLLV
+1 MKNTLWALLLTLV
-13 ISSFTTKAQVTT
+13 SFTTTAQVVQK
-25 SGDYNLIPGI
+25 GDFGLIPGI
-35 NYEIAGITV
+35 DYEVAGITV
-44 TGAGSLDPNVV
+44 SGAQDLDPNVV
-55 IMLTNLRVGDNIQFP
+55 IMLTNIRVGDNIQFP
-70 DPKLADAI
+70 DPKISDAI
-78 RTLWRQQLFEDITF
+78 RTLWRQQLFENITF
-92 KVVNKVGKK
+92 SVVNKSGRK
-101 VYLDIQLVALPKLSK
+101 VYLDIRLQELPKMSK
-116 YYMTGLKKAWK
+116 YFITGVKKSWK

-142 NENLK
+142 NENLV
-147 VMSRNKIK
+147 VMSRNKIQS
-155 KYFYEKG
+155 YFREKG
-162 YLNAAV
+162 YLNAT
-168 EVLEKVDTTYNNAVI
+168 VDITQERDSSFNNAVI
-183 LGFKIDPGA
+183 LGFRVKPGS
-192 RVKIGDIVFTGNEA
+192 RVKIGEIVFVGNES
-206 VSEKVLRKA
+206 VSDKVLLKA
-215 MKNTKIKGKA
+215 MKNTKMKGKA
-225 IFKSSKLKKKEYRED
+225 IFKVSKLRKKEYSED
-240 LRAIVA
+240 MRALVA
-246 KYNTLGYRDAR
+246 KYNSMGYRDAR
-257 VVSDTVYSISD
+257 IIRDTNYRID
-268 ELVQIDI
+268 EELINIEI
-275 TVEEGKKYYFGDITF
+275 TLEEGRKYYFGDITF
-290 IGNTKYETEL
+290 VGNTKYDTPL
-300 LSGILK
+300 LRSILK

-339 YLFSQVIPVEKNVTN
+339 YLFSQVVPIEKNVQN
-354 DTIDIEIRIQ
+354 DTIDIEVRIQ

-375 ISGNERTNDHV
+375 ITGNERTNDHV
-386 IYREVRTKPGD
+386 IYREVRTRPGD

-409 ELSQLGYFDQQQIGV
+409 ELSQLGYFDQTQIGV

-430 QTGTVDLEYTVVER
+430 QTGTVDLEYTVVEK
-444 STSQLELQGGWGAGR
+444 STSQLELQGGWGANR

-473 RNINNKRAWQPLPT
+473 KNVGNKRAWQPLPT

-511 TEPWLGGRK
+511 TEPWLGGKK

-528 YHNVQTNG
+528 YHNVQSNG
-536 VERTNPNRQSLYI
+536 VQASDPNRQSLLI

-568 LYQGIEFRRFN
+568 LYQGLEFRRFN
-579 LDNFPTGFL
+579 LNNFPTGFL
-588 NYRKGISNN
+588 NYNKGISNN

-632 MFRDDIDYKN
+632 LLRDDIDYKS
-642 LTSEERFRL
+642 LSSEERFKL

-679 GFLGSYNKDLGLP
+679 GYLGSYNKDLGLP

-698 VGGDGLTNFVID
+698 VGGDGLANFVID

-718 GYQNNSI
+718 GYTNNSI
-725 TPAGGGALYNKYIF
+725 TPGGGGALYNKYVF
-739 EARYIIANTPSAQ
+739 EMRYIIANNPSAQ
-752 VFPLVFMEAGN
+752 VFPLIFMEGGN

-783 IRIFMPMFGLMGVD
+783 LRIYMPMFGLMGVD
-797 VGYGFDPEPNGAT
+797 VAYGFDPEPNGAT

>member
-1 MKNRFLAILLLV
+1 MKNIFWAFVLAFFSFESSAQ
-13 ISSFTTKAQVTT
+13 ISTT
-25 SGDYNLIPGI
+25 GDFNLIPGI
-35 NYEIAGITV
+35 DYEVAGITV
-44 TGAGSLDPNVV
+44 SGGKDLDPNVV

-70 DPKLADAI
+70 DPKISDAI

-92 KVVNKVGKK
+92 KVVSKSGKK
-101 VYLDIQLVALPKLSK
+101 VYLDIQLKELPKMSK
-116 YYMTGLKKAWK
+116 YYITGVKKVWK
-127 DDIREEL
+127 DDIREDLE
-134 DLRAGKVV
+134 LRAGKVV
-142 NENLK
+142 NDNLI
-147 VMSRNKIK
+147 VMSSNKIQ
-155 KYFYEKG
+155 KYFKEKG
-162 YLNAAV
+162 YLNATV
-168 EVLEKVDTTYNNAVI
+168 EVIQQADTAFNNAVI
-183 LGFKIDPGA
+183 LGFKIATGE
-192 RVKIGDIVFTGNEA
+192 RVKIGQIAFSGNTA
-206 VSEKVLRKA
+206 VSDKVLFRA
-215 MKNTKIKGKA
+215 MKNTKVKGKS
-225 IFKSSKLKKKEYRED
+225 ILKVSKLKNKEYKDD
-240 LRAIVA
+240 LKAVVA
-246 KYNTLGYRDAR
+246 KYNSLGYRDAR
-257 VVSDTVYSISD
+257 IVQDTSYSVSS
-268 ELVQIDI
+268 ELINIDI
-275 TVEEGKKYYFGDITF
+275 SLEEGKKYYFGDITF
-290 IGNTKYETEL
+290 IGNTKYETVL
-300 LSGILK
+300 LASILR
-306 INRGDIYDSQHLNE
+306 INRGDIYDSQLLNE
-320 RVSFDP
+320 RVSFDQ
-326 NGNDVASIYLNNG
+326 NGNDVASVYLNNG
-339 YLFSQVIPVEKNVTN
+339 YLFSQVIPIEKSVSN

-409 ELSQLGYFDQQQIGV
+409 ELSQLGYFDQTQIGV

-430 QTGTVDLEYTVVER
+430 QTGTVDLEYTVAEK

-473 RNINNKRAWQPLPT
+473 RNIGNKRSWQPLPT

-492 INIRAQSNG
+492 ISLRAQSNG

-511 TEPWLGGRK
+511 TEPWLGGKK

-528 YHNVQTNG
+528 YHNVQSNG
-536 VERTNPNRQSLYI
+536 VERSNPNRQSLLI

-568 LYQGIEFRRFN
+568 LYQGLEFRRFN
-579 LDNFPTGFL
+579 LNDFPTGFL
-588 NYRKGISNN
+588 DYTKGISNN
-597 VNYKFTLGRNNTDVP
+597 VNYQFTLGRNNTDVP

-619 QISFAAELTPPFS
+619 QISFSAELTPPFS
-632 MFRDDIDYKN
+632 SFNGDIDYKS
-642 LTSEERFRL
+642 LSSEERFKL

-679 GFLGSYNKDLGLP
+679 GYLGSYNKDLGLP

-698 VGGDGLTNFVID
+698 VGGDGLSNFVID

-725 TPAGGGALYNKYIF
+725 TPAGGGALYNKYILEF
-739 EARYIIANTPSAQ
+739 RYILANTPSAQ
-752 VFPLVFMEAGN
+752 VFPLIFMEGGN

-783 IRIFMPMFGLMGVD
+783 IRIYMPMFGLMGVD
-797 VGYGFDPEPNGAT
+797 VAYGFDPEPNGAS

>member
-1 MKNRFLAILLLV
+1 MKNTLWALLLTLV
-13 ISSFTTKAQVTT
+13 SFTTTAQVVQN
-25 SGDYNLIPGI
+25 GDFGLIPGI
-35 NYEIAGITV
+35 DYEVAGITV
-44 TGAGSLDPNVV
+44 SGAQDLDPNVV
-55 IMLTNLRVGDNIQFP
+55 IMLTNIRVGDNIQFP
-70 DPKLADAI
+70 DPKISDAI
-78 RTLWRQQLFEDITF
+78 RTLWRQQLFENITF
-92 KVVNKVGKK
+92 SVVNKSGRK
-101 VYLDIQLVALPKLSK
+101 VYLDIRLQELPKMSK
-116 YYMTGLKKAWK
+116 YFITGVKKSWK

-142 NENLK
+142 NENLV
-147 VMSRNKIK
+147 VMSRNKIQS
-155 KYFYEKG
+155 YFREKG
-162 YLNAAV
+162 YLNAT
-168 EVLEKVDTTYNNAVI
+168 VDITQERDSSFNNAVI
-183 LGFKIDPGA
+183 LGFRVKPGS
-192 RVKIGDIVFTGNEA
+192 RVKIGEIVFVGNES
-206 VSEKVLRKA
+206 VSDKVLLKA
-215 MKNTKIKGKA
+215 MKNTKMKGKA
-225 IFKSSKLKKKEYRED
+225 IFKVSKLRKKEYSED
-240 LRAIVA
+240 MRALVA
-246 KYNTLGYRDAR
+246 KYNSMGYRDAR
-257 VVSDTVYSISD
+257 IIRDTNYRID
-268 ELVQIDI
+268 EELINIEI
-275 TVEEGKKYYFGDITF
+275 TLEEGRKYYFGDITF
-290 IGNTKYETEL
+290 VGNTKYDTPL
-300 LSGILK
+300 LRSILK

-339 YLFSQVIPVEKNVTN
+339 YLFSQVVPIEKNVQN
-354 DTIDIEIRIQ
+354 DTIDIEVRIQ

-375 ISGNERTNDHV
+375 ITGNERTNDHV
-386 IYREVRTKPGD
+386 IYREVRTRPGD

-409 ELSQLGYFDQQQIGV
+409 ELSQLGYFDQTQIGV

-430 QTGTVDLEYTVVER
+430 QTGTVDLEYTVVEK
-444 STSQLELQGGWGAGR
+444 STSQLELQGGWGANR

-473 RNINNKRAWQPLPT
+473 KNVGNKRAWQPLPT

-511 TEPWLGGRK
+511 TEPWLGGKK

-528 YHNVQTNG
+528 YHNVQSNG
-536 VERTNPNRQSLYI
+536 VQASDPNRQSLLI

-568 LYQGIEFRRFN
+568 LYQGLEFRRFN
-579 LDNFPTGFL
+579 LNNFPTGFL
-588 NYRKGISNN
+588 NYNKGISNN

-632 MFRDDIDYKN
+632 LLRDDIDYKS
-642 LTSEERFRL
+642 LSSEERFKL

-679 GFLGSYNKDLGLP
+679 GYLGSYNKDLGLP

-698 VGGDGLTNFVID
+698 VGGDGLANFVID

-718 GYQNNSI
+718 GYTNNSI
-725 TPAGGGALYNKYIF
+725 TPGGGGALYNKYVF
-739 EARYIIANTPSAQ
+739 EMRYIIANNPSAQ
-752 VFPLVFMEAGN
+752 VFPLIFMEAGN

-783 IRIFMPMFGLMGVD
+783 LRIYMPMFGLMGVD
-797 VGYGFDPEPNGAT
+797 VAYGFDPEPNGAT

>member
-1 MKNRFLAILLLV
+1 MKNTLWALILTLV
-13 ISSFTTKAQVTT
+13 AFTTTAQVVQN
-25 SGDYNLIPGI
+25 GDFGLIPGI
-35 NYEIAGITV
+35 DYEVAGITV
-44 TGAGSLDPNVV
+44 SGVQDLDPNVV
-55 IMLTNLRVGDNIQFP
+55 IMLTNIRVGDNIQFP
-70 DPKLADAI
+70 DPKISDAI
-78 RTLWRQQLFEDITF
+78 RTLWRQQLFENITF
-92 KVVNKVGKK
+92 SVVNKSGKK
-101 VYLDIQLVALPKLSK
+101 VYLDIRLKELPKMSK
-116 YYMTGLKKAWK
+116 YFITGVKKTWK

-142 NENLK
+142 NENLV
-147 VMSRNKIK
+147 VMSRNKIQS
-155 KYFYEKG
+155 YFREKG
-162 YLNAAV
+162 YLNAF
-168 EVLEKVDTTYNNAVI
+168 VDITQERDTSFNNAVI
-183 LGFKIDPGA
+183 LGFKVKSGE
-192 RVKIGDIVFTGNEA
+192 RVKIGEISFVGNEA
-206 VSEKVLRKA
+206 VADKVLLKA
-215 MKNTKIKGKA
+215 MKNTKMKGKA
-225 IFKSSKLKKKEYRED
+225 IFKVSKLRKKEYRED
-240 LRAIVA
+240 LRALVA
-246 KYNTLGYRDAR
+246 KYNGMGYRDAR
-257 VVSDTVYSISD
+257 IIRDTNYRVDD
-268 ELVQIDI
+268 ELINIEI
-275 TVEEGKKYYFGDITF
+275 TVEEGRKYYFGDISF
-290 IGNTKYETEL
+290 VGNTKYDTPL
-300 LSGILK
+300 LRSILK

-320 RVSFDP
+320 RVSFDA

-339 YLFSQVIPVEKNVTN
+339 YLFSQVVPIEKNVQN
-354 DTIDIEIRIQ
+354 DTIDVEIRIQ

-375 ISGNERTNDHV
+375 ITGNERTNDHV
-386 IYREVRTKPGD
+386 IYREVRTRPGD

-409 ELSQLGYFDQQQIGV
+409 ELSQLGYFDQTQIGV

-430 QTGTVDLEYTVVER
+430 QTGTVDLEYTVVEK
-444 STSQLELQGGWGAGR
+444 STSQLELQGGWGANR

-473 RNINNKRAWQPLPT
+473 KNIGNKRAWQPLPT

-511 TEPWLGGRK
+511 TEPWLGGKK

-528 YHNVQTNG
+528 YHNVQSNG
-536 VERTNPNRQSLYI
+536 VQASDPNRQSLLI

-568 LYQGIEFRRFN
+568 LYQGLEFRRFN
-579 LDNFPTGFL
+579 LNNFPTGFL
-588 NYRKGISNN
+588 NYNKGISNN

-632 MFRDDIDYKN
+632 LLRDDIDYKS
-642 LTSEERFRL
+642 LSSEERFKL

-666 ITSKFVI
+666 ITSKLVI

-679 GFLGSYNKDLGLP
+679 GYLGSYNKDLGLP

-698 VGGDGLTNFVID
+698 VGGDGLANFVID

-718 GYQNNSI
+718 GYTNNSI
-725 TPAGGGALYNKYIF
+725 TPGGGGALYNKYVF
-739 EARYIIANTPSAQ
+739 EMRYIIANNPSAQ
-752 VFPLVFMEAGN
+752 VFPLIFMEGGN

-783 IRIFMPMFGLMGVD
+783 LRIFMPMFGLMGVD
-797 VGYGFDPEPNGAT
+797 VAYGFDPEPNGAA

>member
-1 MKNRFLAILLLV
+1 MKNTLWALLLTLV
-13 ISSFTTKAQVTT
+13 SFTTTAQVVQN
-25 SGDYNLIPGI
+25 GDFGLIPGI
-35 NYEIAGITV
+35 DYEVAGITV
-44 TGAGSLDPNVV
+44 SGAQDLDPNVV
-55 IMLTNLRVGDNIQFP
+55 IMLTNIRVGDNIQFP
-70 DPKLADAI
+70 DPKISDAI
-78 RTLWRQQLFEDITF
+78 RTLWRQQLFENITF
-92 KVVNKVGKK
+92 SVVNKSGRK
-101 VYLDIQLVALPKLSK
+101 VYLDIRLQELPKMSK
-116 YYMTGLKKAWK
+116 YFITGVKKSWK

-142 NENLK
+142 NENLV
-147 VMSRNKIK
+147 VMSRNKIQS
-155 KYFYEKG
+155 YFREKG
-162 YLNAAV
+162 YLNAT
-168 EVLEKVDTTYNNAVI
+168 VDITQERDSSFNNAVI
-183 LGFKIDPGA
+183 LGFRVKPGS
-192 RVKIGDIVFTGNEA
+192 RVKIGEIVFVGNES
-206 VSEKVLRKA
+206 VSDKVLLKA
-215 MKNTKIKGKA
+215 MKNTKMKGKA
-225 IFKSSKLKKKEYRED
+225 IFKVSKLRKKEYSED
-240 LRAIVA
+240 MRALVA
-246 KYNTLGYRDAR
+246 KYNSMGYRDAR
-257 VVSDTVYSISD
+257 IIRDTNYRID
-268 ELVQIDI
+268 EELINIEI
-275 TVEEGKKYYFGDITF
+275 TLEEGRKYYFGDITF
-290 IGNTKYETEL
+290 VGNTKYDTPL
-300 LSGILK
+300 LRSILK

-339 YLFSQVIPVEKNVTN
+339 YLFSQVVPIEKNVQN
-354 DTIDIEIRIQ
+354 DTIDVEVRIQ

-375 ISGNERTNDHV
+375 ITGNERTNDHV
-386 IYREVRTKPGD
+386 IYREVRTRPGD

-409 ELSQLGYFDQQQIGV
+409 ELSQLGYFDQTQIGV

-430 QTGTVDLEYTVVER
+430 QTGTVDLEYTVVEK
-444 STSQLELQGGWGAGR
+444 STSQLELQGGWGANR

-473 RNINNKRAWQPLPT
+473 KNVGNKRAWQPLPT

-511 TEPWLGGRK
+511 TEPWLGGKK

-528 YHNVQTNG
+528 YHNVQSNG
-536 VERTNPNRQSLYI
+536 VQASDPNRQSLLI

-568 LYQGIEFRRFN
+568 LYQGLEFRRFN
-579 LDNFPTGFL
+579 LNNFPTGFL
-588 NYRKGISNN
+588 NYNKGVSNN

-632 MFRDDIDYKN
+632 LLRDDIDYKS
-642 LTSEERFRL
+642 LSSEERFKL

-679 GFLGSYNKDLGLP
+679 GYLGSYNKDLGLP

-698 VGGDGLTNFVID
+698 VGGDGLANFVID

-718 GYQNNSI
+718 GYTNNSI
-725 TPAGGGALYNKYIF
+725 TPGGGGALYNKYVF
-739 EARYIIANTPSAQ
+739 EMRYIIANNPSAQ
-752 VFPLVFMEAGN
+752 VFPLIFMEGGN

-783 IRIFMPMFGLMGVD
+783 LRIYMPMFGLMGVD
-797 VGYGFDPEPNGAT
+797 VAYGFDPEPNGAT

>member
-1 MKNRFLAILLLV
+1 MKKTFLAILLSV
-13 ISSFTTKAQVTT
+13 ISTFAAKAQVTT
-25 SGDYNLIPGI
+25 GSDFNLIPGI
-35 NYEIAGITV
+35 NYELAGITV

-55 IMLTNLRVGDNIQFP
+55 IMLTNLRVGDDIQFP
-70 DPKLADAI
+70 DEKISDAI
-78 RTLWRQQLFEDITF
+78 RTLWRQKLFEDITF

-127 DDIREEL
+127 DDIREDL

-155 KYFYEKG
+155 KYFYDKG
-162 YLNAAV
+162 FLNAEV

-183 LGFKIDPGA
+183 LGFKIQPGS
-192 RVKIGDIVFTGNEA
+192 RVKIGEIVFTGNVA

-215 MKNTKIKGKA
+215 MKNTKVKGKA
-225 IFKSSKLKKKEYRED
+225 LLKSSKLKKKEYRED
-240 LRAIVA
+240 LRSIVA

-257 VVSDTVYSISD
+257 IVSDTVYPSSE
-268 ELVQIDI
+268 ELVQIEI
-275 TVEEGKKYYFGDITF
+275 NIEEGRKYYFGDITF

-300 LSGILK
+300 LTSILR
-306 INRGDIYDSQHLNE
+306 INRGDIYDSQELTE

-339 YLFSQVIPVEKNVTN
+339 YLFSQVVPIEKSVNN

-386 IYREVRTKPGD
+386 IYRELRTKPGD

-430 QTGTVDLEYTVVER
+430 QTGTVDLEYSVVER

-473 RNINNKRAWQPLPT
+473 RNIRNKRSWQPLPT

-520 PNSFTGTI
+520 PNSFTATL
-528 YHNVQTNG
+528 YHNVQSNG
-536 VERTNPNRQSLYI
+536 VERSNPNRQSLYI
-549 TGINFGLGQRLK
+549 TGVNFGLGQRLK

-579 LDNFPTGFL
+579 LDNYPTGFL
-588 NYRKGISNN
+588 NYTKGTSNN

-619 QISFAAELTPPFS
+619 QINFAAELTPPFS
-632 MFRDDIDYKN
+632 LFSDIDYKN
-642 LTSEERFRL
+642 ISSEERFRL

-679 GFLGSYNKDLGLP
+679 GFLGSYNKDLGLRIQIP
-692 PFERFY
+692 RERFY

-725 TPAGGGALYNKYIF
+725 TPAGGGALYNKYIL

-752 VFPLVFMEAGN
+752 VFPLVFLEAGN
-763 NYDNFWDYRAFNL
+763 NYDNFWDSCTSLEVKRAVIP
-776 KRSAGAG
+776 K
-783 IRIFMPMFGLMGVD
+783 
-797 VGYGFDPEPNGAT
+797 
-810 ASGWQTHFII
+810 II
-820 GQQF
+820 IIVS

>member
-1 MKNRFLAILLLV
+1 MKNTLWALILTLV
-13 ISSFTTKAQVTT
+13 SFTTTAQVVQN
-25 SGDYNLIPGI
+25 GDFGLIPGI
-35 NYEIAGITV
+35 DYEVAGITV
-44 TGAGSLDPNVV
+44 SGAQDLDPNVV
-55 IMLTNLRVGDNIQFP
+55 IMLTNIRVGDNIQFP
-70 DPKLADAI
+70 DPKISDAI
-78 RTLWRQQLFEDITF
+78 RTLWRQQLFENITF
-92 KVVNKVGKK
+92 SVVNKSGKK
-101 VYLDIQLVALPKLSK
+101 VYLDIRLKELPKMSK
-116 YYMTGLKKAWK
+116 YFITGVKKTWK

-142 NENLK
+142 NENLV
-147 VMSRNKIK
+147 VMSRNKIQS
-155 KYFYEKG
+155 YFREKG
-162 YLNAAV
+162 YLNASV
-168 EVLEKVDTTYNNAVI
+168 DITQERDTTFNNAVI
-183 LGFKIDPGA
+183 LGFKVKSGE
-192 RVKIGDIVFTGNEA
+192 RVKIGEISFVGNEA
-206 VSEKVLRKA
+206 VADKVLLKA
-215 MKNTKIKGKA
+215 MKNTKMKGKA
-225 IFKSSKLKKKEYRED
+225 IFKVSKLRKTEYRED
-240 LRAIVA
+240 LRALVA
-246 KYNTLGYRDAR
+246 KYNGMGYRDAR
-257 VVSDTVYSISD
+257 IIRDTNYRVDD
-268 ELVQIDI
+268 ELINIEI
-275 TVEEGKKYYFGDITF
+275 TVEEGRKYYFGDISF
-290 IGNTKYETEL
+290 VGNTKYDTPL
-300 LSGILK
+300 LRSILK

-320 RVSFDP
+320 RVSFDA

-339 YLFSQVIPVEKNVTN
+339 YLFSQVVPIEKNVQN
-354 DTIDIEIRIQ
+354 DTIDVEIRIQ

-375 ISGNERTNDHV
+375 ITGNERTNDHV
-386 IYREVRTKPGD
+386 IYREVRTRPGD

-409 ELSQLGYFDQQQIGV
+409 ELSQLGYFDQTQIGV

-430 QTGTVDLEYTVVER
+430 QTGTVDLEYTVVEK
-444 STSQLELQGGWGAGR
+444 STSQLELQGGWGANR

-473 RNINNKRAWQPLPT
+473 KNVGNKRAWQPLPT

-492 INIRAQSNG
+492 ISIRAQSNG

-511 TEPWLGGRK
+511 TEPWLGGKK

-528 YHNVQTNG
+528 YHNVQSNG
-536 VERTNPNRQSLYI
+536 VQASDPNRQSLLI

-568 LYQGIEFRRFN
+568 LYQGLEFRRFN
-579 LDNFPTGFL
+579 LNNFPTGFL
-588 NYRKGISNN
+588 NYNKGISNN

-632 MFRDDIDYKN
+632 LLRDDIDYKS
-642 LTSEERFRL
+642 LSSEERFKL

-666 ITSKFVI
+666 ITSKLVI

-679 GFLGSYNKDLGLP
+679 GYLGSYNKDLGLP

-698 VGGDGLTNFVID
+698 VGGDGLANFVID

-718 GYQNNSI
+718 GYTNNSI
-725 TPAGGGALYNKYIF
+725 TPGGGGALYNKYVF
-739 EARYIIANTPSAQ
+739 EMRYIIANNPSAQ
-752 VFPLVFMEAGN
+752 VFPLIFMEGGN
-763 NYDNFWDYRAFNL
+763 NYDDFWDYRAFNL

-783 IRIFMPMFGLMGVD
+783 LRIYMPMFGLMGVD
-797 VGYGFDPEPNGAT
+797 VAYGFDPEPNGAS

>member
-1 MKNRFLAILLLV
+1 MKNTLWALLLTLV
-13 ISSFTTKAQVTT
+13 SFTTTAQVVQN
-25 SGDYNLIPGI
+25 GDFGLIPGI
-35 NYEIAGITV
+35 DYEVAGITV
-44 TGAGSLDPNVV
+44 SGAQDLDPNVV
-55 IMLTNLRVGDNIQFP
+55 IMLTNIRVGDNIQFP
-70 DPKLADAI
+70 DPKISDAI
-78 RTLWRQQLFEDITF
+78 RTLWRQQLFENITF
-92 KVVNKVGKK
+92 SVVNKSGRK
-101 VYLDIQLVALPKLSK
+101 VYLDIRLQELPKMSK
-116 YYMTGLKKAWK
+116 YFITGVKKSWK

-142 NENLK
+142 NENLV
-147 VMSRNKIK
+147 VMSRNKIQS
-155 KYFYEKG
+155 YFREKG
-162 YLNAAV
+162 YLNAT
-168 EVLEKVDTTYNNAVI
+168 VDITQERDSSFNNAVI
-183 LGFKIDPGA
+183 LGFRVKPGS
-192 RVKIGDIVFTGNEA
+192 RVKIGEIVFVGNES
-206 VSEKVLRKA
+206 VSDKVLLKA
-215 MKNTKIKGKA
+215 MKNTKMKGKA
-225 IFKSSKLKKKEYRED
+225 IFKVSKLRKKEYSED
-240 LRAIVA
+240 MRALVA
-246 KYNTLGYRDAR
+246 KYNSMGYRDAR
-257 VVSDTVYSISD
+257 IIRDTNYRID
-268 ELVQIDI
+268 EELINIEI
-275 TVEEGKKYYFGDITF
+275 TLEEGRKYYFGDITF
-290 IGNTKYETEL
+290 VGNTKYDTPL
-300 LSGILK
+300 LRSILK

-339 YLFSQVIPVEKNVTN
+339 YLFSQVVPIEKNVQN
-354 DTIDIEIRIQ
+354 DTIDIEVRIQ

-375 ISGNERTNDHV
+375 ITGNERTNDHV
-386 IYREVRTKPGD
+386 IYREVRTRPGD

-409 ELSQLGYFDQQQIGV
+409 ELSQLGYFDQTQIGV

-430 QTGTVDLEYTVVER
+430 QTGTVDLEYTVVEK
-444 STSQLELQGGWGAGR
+444 STSQLELQGGWGANR

-473 RNINNKRAWQPLPT
+473 KNVGNKRAWQPLPT

-511 TEPWLGGRK
+511 TEPWLGGKK

-528 YHNVQTNG
+528 YHNVQSNG
-536 VERTNPNRQSLYI
+536 VQASDPNRQSLLI
-549 TGINFGLGQRLK
+549 TGINFGFGQRLK

-568 LYQGIEFRRFN
+568 LYQGLEFRRFN
-579 LDNFPTGFL
+579 LNNFPTGFL
-588 NYRKGISNN
+588 NYNKGISNN

-632 MFRDDIDYKN
+632 LLRDDIDYKS
-642 LTSEERFRL
+642 LSSEERFKL

-679 GFLGSYNKDLGLP
+679 GYLGSYNKDLGLP

-698 VGGDGLTNFVID
+698 VGGDGLANFVID

-718 GYQNNSI
+718 GYTNNSI
-725 TPAGGGALYNKYIF
+725 TPGGGGALYNKYVF
-739 EARYIIANTPSAQ
+739 EMRYIIANNPSAQ
-752 VFPLVFMEAGN
+752 VFPLIFMEGGN

-783 IRIFMPMFGLMGVD
+783 LRIYMPMFGLMGVD
-797 VGYGFDPEPNGAT
+797 VAYGFDPEPNGAT

>member
-1 MKNRFLAILLLV
+1 MKNTLWALV
-13 ISSFTTKAQVTT
+13 LTLVSFTTTAQVVQN
-25 SGDYNLIPGI
+25 GDFGLIPGI
-35 NYEIAGITV
+35 DYEVAGITV
-44 TGAGSLDPNVV
+44 SGAQDLDPNVV
-55 IMLTNLRVGDNIQFP
+55 IMLTNIRVGDNIQFP
-70 DPKLADAI
+70 DPKISDAI
-78 RTLWRQQLFEDITF
+78 KTLWRQQLFENITF
-92 KVVNKVGKK
+92 SVVNKSGKK
-101 VYLDIQLVALPKLSK
+101 VYLDIRLQELPKMSK
-116 YYMTGLKKAWK
+116 YFITGVKKSWK

-142 NENLK
+142 NENLV
-147 VMSRNKIK
+147 VMSRNKIQS
-155 KYFYEKG
+155 YFREKG
-162 YLNAAV
+162 YLNATVAITQ
-168 EVLEKVDTTYNNAVI
+168 ERDTTFNNAVI
-183 LGFKIDPGA
+183 LGFRVKPGE
-192 RVKIGDIVFTGNEA
+192 RVKIGEIAFVGNEA
-206 VSEKVLRKA
+206 VADKVLLKA
-215 MKNTKIKGKA
+215 MKNTKMKGKA
-225 IFKSSKLKKKEYRED
+225 IFKVSKLRKKEYRED
-240 LRAIVA
+240 MRALVA
-246 KYNTLGYRDAR
+246 KYNSMGYRDAR
-257 VVSDTVYSISD
+257 VIRDTNYRVDD
-268 ELVQIDI
+268 ELINIEI
-275 TVEEGKKYYFGDITF
+275 TVEEGRKYYFGDITF
-290 IGNTKYETEL
+290 VGNTKYDTPL
-300 LSGILK
+300 LRSILK

-339 YLFSQVIPVEKNVTN
+339 YLFSQVVPIEKNVQN
-354 DTIDIEIRIQ
+354 DTIDVEIRIQ

-375 ISGNERTNDHV
+375 ITGNERTNDHV
-386 IYREVRTKPGD
+386 IYREVRTRPGD

-409 ELSQLGYFDQQQIGV
+409 ELSQLGYFDQTQIGV

-430 QTGTVDLEYTVVER
+430 QTGTVDLEYTVVEK
-444 STSQLELQGGWGAGR
+444 STSQLELQGGWGANR

-473 RNINNKRAWQPLPT
+473 KNIGNKRAWQPLPT

-511 TEPWLGGRK
+511 TEPWLGGKK

-528 YHNVQTNG
+528 YHNVQSNG
-536 VERTNPNRQSLYI
+536 VQASDPNRQSLLI

-568 LYQGIEFRRFN
+568 LYQGLEFRRFN
-579 LDNFPTGFL
+579 LNNFPTGFL
-588 NYRKGISNN
+588 NYNKGISNN

-632 MFRDDIDYKN
+632 LLRDDIDYKS
-642 LTSEERFRL
+642 LSSEERFKL

-679 GFLGSYNKDLGLP
+679 GYLGSYNKDLGLP

-698 VGGDGLTNFVID
+698 VGGDGLANFVID

-718 GYQNNSI
+718 GYTNNSI
-725 TPAGGGALYNKYIF
+725 TPGGGGALYNKYVF
-739 EARYIIANTPSAQ
+739 EMRYIIANNPSAQ
-752 VFPLVFMEAGN
+752 VFPLIFMEGGN

-783 IRIFMPMFGLMGVD
+783 LRMYMPMFGLMGVD
-797 VGYGFDPEPNGAT
+797 VAYGFDPEPNGAA